1 MLQSTEVV
9 QFVLLSRSTGILLKT
24 RAAGFCQETTSVC
37 SSGQT
42 AWVLQWP
49 PFPESHSLSCR
60 ALHWVTWLL
69 LLEKMV
75 LDGLPNLQ
83 DTCASTME
91 DLEVDFDSG
100 LEEDELKQESAP
112 EDSTI
117 FVAFKGNIG
126 DRDFEQKL
134 DTILENVPGL
144 LHMESNKLKLQKIEP
159 WNSVRVTFN
168 IPREAAERLRILAQN
183 NNQQLRDLGILSVQ
197 IEGEGAINLALA
209 QNRGQDV
216 RINGPLAPGNA
227 VRMEPGFPM
236 QGGQGL
242 IRVSNAAPVM
252 MSQSGNVPSSMVTSG
267 ASAELQ
273 PRTPRP
279 SSQPGDAMDPLL
291 SGLNIQQQNH
301 PSGPLA
307 PQLHSMQTV
316 PVNRQMNSA
325 NFQQLQQ
332 QTQLQTRPPQPHQQ
346 PQQGIRPSF
355 TSPAQV
361 PVPPGWNQ
369 LPSGALQPPPTQGAL
384 STLTVNQGWKKAPL
398 PGQMQQQLQARP
410 SLATVQTPPHPP
422 PPYPFGSQQ
431 ASQAHSN
438 FPQMSNP
445 GQFTAPQI
453 KSLQGGPSRVPTPLQ
468 QPHLTNK
475 SPASSPS
482 SFQQGSP
489 ASSPTVNQPQQ
500 QMGPRPPQSSTLP
513 QGFQQPV
520 SSPSRNPMVQQGN
533 VPPNFMVMQQQNQGP
548 QGLHPGLGGMAKRL
562 PPGFPAGQAS
572 QSFLQGQVPSTA
584 PAPAGTS
591 GAPQLPGSQSV
602 QHTGAQGS
610 GPPQNQMQT
619 PHGPPN
625 MMQTNLMGLH
635 GNMNNQQAGASGV
648 PQVNIGSI
656 QGQPQQGPQSQLMG
670 MHQQIVS
677 SQGQVVNI
685 QAQGSLNPQ
694 NQMILSRTQLMPQ
707 GQMMVTPQNQNL
719 GPSPQ
724 RMTPPKQMI
733 PQQGQ
738 QMMSTH
744 NQMMGPQGQVLLQQ
758 NSMMEQMMT
767 TQMQGNKQP
776 FSTQNQSNV
785 MTGPAQLMRGP
796 TPNMQGN
803 MVQFSGQMMPQ
814 QGPGNGNPPQVMGIQ
829 GQVLRPTAP
838 GPHMSQQ
845 VGDTTTTAN
854 NDVNLTQ
861 MLPDVPVQQPNMVPS
876 HMQAMQGNSSASG
889 SHFSGHGL
897 PFNTGFSGT
906 PNGNQIS
913 CGQNPVFPVN
923 KDVTLTSPLLV
934 NLLQSD
940 ISAGHF
946 GVNNKQNNQNAN
958 KPKKKKPPRKKKNNQ
973 QLEQTTSSEP
983 RPAGLEESDQSSM
996 SGEQGMSLDNSGPK
1010 LSDFASRP
1018 PGYPSQPVEQRPL
1031 QQMPPQLMPH
1041 TQQPQQQLQ
1050 PPPQQAQAPPQ
1061 TPQQQQQMMMMLM
1074 MQQDPKSVRLPVPQ
1088 GVHAPRGPLNPDA
1101 QRMPLQQGGNMPVMV
1116 NLQGPGSV
1124 PPSPDKQRISLP
1136 GNPPLGNN
1144 ARKMVYPDN
1153 VQNPSSSPLG
1163 EVSAVSSL
1171 AEGGGAEGPPAAGAQ
1186 NSLTSHLVVS
1196 QNQLMMTGPKPGP
1209 SPLSAAPGASPQQ
1222 QSNSLPSALTHHFPN
1237 VATPSQTSRPK
1248 TPNRA
1253 SPRPYYPQTPN
1264 NRPPSTEPSE
1274 ISLSPERLNASIAG
1288 LFPPQINIPLPP
1300 RPNLNRGFDQQGLN
1314 PTTLKAIGQAP
1325 SNLTINNQS
1334 NFAAPQSHK
1343 LEGVVINSGKQTS
1356 TGGTKRASP
1365 SNSRRS
1371 SPGSSRKTTPSPG
1384 RQNSKAAKLSLTAQQ
1399 NPPLLQNMEL
1409 QRNMLASPSSLPTPV
1424 STSFQNSNL
1433 LSGQGPAVPAP
1444 AVTGIPEDNKESLSV
1459 PQDTEC
1465 PSAQGV
1471 QGNKDQPSIELKS
1484 IPAPEMKML
1493 VPEEQSKKDGQALD
1507 TAKLPVLEESKPT
1520 VSPAMR
1526 EAPTSLS
1533 QLLDNSGAP
1542 NVTIKP
1548 PGLTG
1553 LEMAPMVTSGEEL
1566 KKIAV
1571 IPPLQDPSSSK
1582 EPSSSLSLPQSN
1594 EPCSSAGHQELGET
1608 NSSVAQ
1614 SVPPVMQ
1621 RPISSSMSGS
1631 LPPNQITVFVT
1642 SNPITS
1648 SASTSAPLPS
1658 SLQPTLVSTV
1668 VTMPNVGSKV
1678 MVSEGQPAAQSGT
1691 RPQFITP
1698 VFINSSSIIQVMK
1711 GSQSSTIPAAPMTSS
1726 SSLMPQS
1733 VAVVGPLH
1741 LPQNIKF
1748 SSGPAPPSTSSGS
1761 SSSSVPTS
1769 RPLVLNPLAPPAQLP
1784 SPATTSSSVPSHLPA
1799 QPVKDFSPEE
1809 TSHSGGSSDQCSV
1822 TAAQSGPVVSPL
1834 LTSSPGSGNRR
1845 SPVSSSKGKGKV
1857 DKIGQLLLTKAC
1869 KKVTGS
1875 LEKGEEQYP
1884 LDGEAEGQGLET
1896 LVSNSLGTEQSPAEL
1911 DSKAVTPAAP
1921 SLTKQSTC
1929 GPGSSSS
1936 TATPAPASPAASA
1949 APAPEPPAPS
1959 TNGSSQP
1966 PEPTAAAG
1974 EDAAPQQEPLQS
1986 AASSQHLTQKK
1997 SSVAASESTVQR
2009 TELETNAPVVAG
2021 QSNETKESCE
2031 KSKTPNR
2038 RNSRTEDCATPQ
2050 ETVENG
2056 QRKRSSRPAS
2066 ASSTAKETSASAMQ
2080 SKRRKS
2086 K

>member
-1 MLQSTEVV
+1 MGL
-9 QFVLLSRSTGILLKT
+9 G
-24 RAAGFCQETTSVC
+24 
-37 SSGQT
+37 
-42 AWVLQWP
+42 
-49 PFPESHSLSCR
+49 
-60 ALHWVTWLL
+60 
-69 LLEKMV
+69 
-75 LDGLPNLQ
+75 DLPNFK
-83 DTCASTME
+83 DTYASLYFSAME

-100 LEEDELKQESAP
+100 LEEDELKQKAAP

-197 IEGEGAINLALA
+197 IEGEGAINLALG
-209 QNRGQDV
+209 QNRSQDV
-216 RINGPLAPGNA
+216 RINGPLGASNSM
-227 VRMEPGFPM
+227 RMETGFPM

-242 IRVSNAAPVM
+242 IRMSNAAAVM
-252 MSQSGNVPSSMVTSG
+252 MSQGGNVPSSMV
-267 ASAELQ
+267 ASSAGAELQ

-279 SSQPGDAMDPLL
+279 SSQPDAMDPLL

-301 PSGPLA
+301 PPGSLA
-307 PQLHSMQTV
+307 PQLHSMQSV

-332 QTQLQTRPPQPHQQ
+332 QTQLQTRPPQPHPQ

-369 LPSGALQPPPTQGAL
+369 LPSGALQPPSTQGAL
-384 STLTVNQGWKKAPL
+384 STLAVNQGWKKAPL
-398 PGQMQQQLQARP
+398 PGQMQQLQARP
-410 SLATVQTPPHPP
+410 SLATVQTPTHPP

-445 GQFTAPQI
+445 GQFTAPQM

-489 ASSPTVNQPQQ
+489 ASSPTVNQTQQ

-533 VPPNFMVMQQQNQGP
+533 VPPNFMVMQQQNQG
-548 QGLHPGLGGMAKRL
+548 QVLHPGLGGMPKRL
-562 PPGFPAGQAS
+562 PPGFTAGQAN
-572 QSFLQGQVPSTA
+572 QNFMQGQVSSTA
-584 PAPAGTS
+584 PGTPVNS
-591 GAPQLPGSQSV
+591 GAPQLQTNQNM
-602 QHTGAQGS
+602 QHAGGQGS
-610 GPPQNQMQT
+610 GPPQSQMQP
-619 PHGPPN
+619 PHGPPS

-635 GNMNNQQAGASGV
+635 GNMNNQQAGAGGV
-648 PQVNIGSI
+648 PQVNMGNI
-656 QGQPQQGPQSQLMG
+656 QGQPQQGPQSQLVG

-677 SQGQVVNI
+677 SQGQMVNI

-744 NQMMGPQGQVLLQQ
+744 NQMMGPQGQVMLQQ
-758 NSMMEQMMT
+758 NSIMEQMMT

-776 FSTQNQSNV
+776 FTTQNQSNV

-803 MVQFSGQMMPQ
+803 MVQFTGQMMAQ
-814 QGPGNGNPPQVMGIQ
+814 QGPVNGNPSQVMGIQ
-829 GQVLRPTAP
+829 GQVLRPAGP
-838 GPHMSQQ
+838 GPHLAQQ
-845 VGDTTTTAN
+845 LGDTATTTN
-854 NDVNLTQ
+854 NDVNMTP

-876 HMQAMQGNSSASG
+876 HMQAMQGNSNASG

-913 CGQNPVFPVN
+913 CGQNPGFPVN

-996 SGEQGMSLDNSGPK
+996 SGEQGMTLDNSGPK
-1010 LSDFASRP
+1010 LPDFASRP

-1031 QQMPPQLMPH
+1031 QQVPPQLMPH
-1041 TQQPQQQLQ
+1041 AQQPQQQPPPQ
-1050 PPPQQAQAPPQ
+1050 PPPQQAQAPAQ
-1061 TPQQQQQMMMMLM
+1061 TPQQQQMMMMLM
-1074 MQQDPKSVRLPVPQ
+1074 MQQDPKSVRLPIPQ
-1088 GVHAPRGPLNPDA
+1088 GVHLPRGPLNPDA
-1101 QRMPLQQGGNMPVMV
+1101 QRVPVQQSGNMPVMV

-1124 PPSPDKQRISLP
+1124 PPSPDKQRISLQ

-1144 ARKMVYPDN
+1144 TRKMVYQDN
-1153 VQNPSSSPLG
+1153 VQNPSSSPLR
-1163 EVSAVSSL
+1163 EVPSVSSL
-1171 AEGGGAEGPPAAGAQ
+1171 PEGGGAEGPPASGAQ
-1186 NSLTSHLVVS
+1186 NNLTSHLVVS
-1196 QNQLMMTGPKPGP
+1196 QNQLMMTGPKSGP
-1209 SPLSAAPGASPQQ
+1209 SPLSAAQGASPQQ
-1222 QSNSLPSALTHHFPN
+1222 QSNALPSTLTHHFPN

-1334 NFAAPQSHK
+1334 SFSAPQSHK
-1343 LEGVVINSGKQTS
+1343 LEGMVINSGKQTN

-1365 SNSRRS
+1365 SSSRRS

-1384 RQNSKAAKLSLTAQQ
+1384 RQNSKAAKLSLTTQQ
-1399 NPPLLQNMEL
+1399 NPPLLQNMDL
-1409 QRNMLASPSSLPTPV
+1409 QRNMMAGPSSLPTPV
-1424 STSFQNSNL
+1424 TTSFQNNNMLSN
-1433 LSGQGPAVPAP
+1433 QNPAVSVP
-1444 AVTGIPEDNKESLSV
+1444 AVTGIPEDHKESLNV
-1459 PQDTEC
+1459 QQDSEIQ
-1465 PSAQGV
+1465 SAQGV
-1471 QGNKDQPSIELKS
+1471 QCNKDQPNIELKGIS
-1484 IPAPEMKML
+1484 SPEMKIL
-1493 VPEEQSKKDGQALD
+1493 VPEDQSKKDGQALD
-1507 TAKLPVLEESKPT
+1507 TGKLPVFEESKPM

-1553 LEMAPMVTSGEEL
+1553 LEMAPIVSAGEEL
-1566 KKIAV
+1566 KKVAV
-1571 IPPLQDPSSSK
+1571 IPPLQESASSK
-1582 EPSSSLSLPQSN
+1582 EPSNSLSLPQINELCSN
-1594 EPCSSAGHQELGET
+1594 PGHQELVET
-1608 NSSVAQ
+1608 NSSIAQ
-1614 SVPPVMQ
+1614 SGPAAMQ
-1621 RPISSSMSGS
+1621 RPVSSSSISGS

-1648 SASTSAPLPS
+1648 SASTSASLPS
-1658 SLQPTLVSTV
+1658 HLQPALVSTV
-1668 VTMPNVGSKV
+1668 VTMPNVGNKV
-1678 MVSEGQPAAQSGT
+1678 VGSEGQSAPQSNT

-1711 GSQSSTIPAAPMTSS
+1711 GSQSSTIPAAPMTSN

-1748 SSGPAPPSTSSGS
+1748 SSGPTPPSTSSGS
-1761 SSSSVPTS
+1761 PVSSIPTS
-1769 RPLVLNPLAPPAQLP
+1769 RPLVLNPLTPPVQQP
-1784 SPATTSSSVPSHLPA
+1784 SPATTSSNASSHLPA
-1799 QPVKDFSPEE
+1799 QQVKEFSPEE
-1809 TSHSGGSSDQCSV
+1809 TSQSGGMSDQCSI
-1822 TAAQSGPVVSPL
+1822 TATQSGPVVSPL

-1875 LEKGEEQYP
+1875 LEKGEEQCA
-1884 LDGEAEGQGLET
+1884 LDGEAESQGLET
-1896 LVSNSLGTEQSPAEL
+1896 SAPNSSGTEQSPAEL
-1911 DSKAVTPAAP
+1911 DNKTVPPPAP
-1921 SLTKQSTC
+1921 SLIKQSTS
-1929 GPGSSSS
+1929 GPGSLNVS
-1936 TATPAPASPAASA
+1936 TVAAAPASTSPGISTSTPPAGALSAVAPPAAA
-1949 APAPEPPAPS
+1949 DPVPAVPS
-1959 TNGSSQP
+1959 TNGSTHGALPAEQSG
-1966 PEPTAAAG
+1966 AG
-1974 EDAAPQQEPLQS
+1974 AVEEKAGAQQELP
-1986 AASSQHLTQKK
+1986 
-1997 SSVAASESTVQR
+1997 QR
-2009 TELETNAPVVAG
+2009 TELETNAPVAAG
-2021 QSNETKESCE
+2021 QSNETKENCE

-2038 RNSRTEDCATPQ
+2038 RNSRTEDSAASQ

>member
-1 MLQSTEVV
+1 
-9 QFVLLSRSTGILLKT
+9 
-24 RAAGFCQETTSVC
+24 
-37 SSGQT
+37 
-42 AWVLQWP
+42 
-49 PFPESHSLSCR
+49 
-60 ALHWVTWLL
+60 
-69 LLEKMV
+69 MV
-75 LDGLPNLQ
+75 LDDLPNLK
-83 DTCASTME
+83 DTYAPLYSSAME

-100 LEEDELKQESAP
+100 LEEDELKQKAAP

-134 DTILENVPGL
+134 EIILENVPGL
-144 LHMESNKLKLQKIEP
+144 LHMESNQLKLQKIEP

-209 QNRGQDV
+209 QNRSQDV
-216 RINGPLAPGNA
+216 RINGPLGASNSM
-227 VRMEPGFPM
+227 RMETGFPM

-242 IRVSNAAPVM
+242 IRMSNAAAVM
-252 MSQSGNVPSSMVTSG
+252 MSQSGSVPSSMVASG
-267 ASAELQ
+267 ASTELQ

-279 SSQPGDAMDPLL
+279 SSQPDAMDPLL

-301 PSGPLA
+301 PSGSLA
-307 PQLHSMQTV
+307 PQLHSMQSV

-369 LPSGALQPPPTQGAL
+369 LPSGAIQPPPTQGAL
-384 STLTVNQGWKKAPL
+384 GTLTVNQGWKKAPL

-410 SLATVQTPPHPP
+410 PLATVQTPTHPP

-445 GQFTAPQI
+445 GQFTAPQM

-468 QPHLTNK
+468 QPHLTSK

-489 ASSPTVNQPQQ
+489 ASSPTVNQTQQ

-548 QGLHPGLGGMAKRL
+548 QGLHPGLGG
-562 PPGFPAGQAS
+562 G
-572 QSFLQGQVPSTA
+572 
-584 PAPAGTS
+584 
-591 GAPQLPGSQSV
+591 
-602 QHTGAQGS
+602 QGS
-610 GPPQNQMQT
+610 GPPQNQMQA

-648 PQVNIGSI
+648 PQVNMGNI

-677 SQGQVVNI
+677 SQGQMVNI

-744 NQMMGPQGQVLLQQ
+744 SQMMGPQGQVLLQQ

-803 MVQFSGQMMPQ
+803 MVQFTGQMMAQ
-814 QGPGNGNPPQVMGIQ
+814 QGPVNGNPSQVMGIQ
-829 GQVLRPTAP
+829 GQVLRPTGP
-838 GPHMSQQ
+838 GPHISQQ
-845 VGDTTTTAN
+845 LGDTTTTTS

-861 MLPDVPVQQPNMVPS
+861 MLPDVSVQQPNMVPS
-876 HMQAMQGNSSASG
+876 HMQAMQGNNNASG

-897 PFNTGFSGT
+897 PFSTGFSGT

-973 QLEQTTSSEP
+973 QLEQTASSEP

-996 SGEQGMSLDNSGPK
+996 SGEQGVNLDNSGPK

-1018 PGYPSQPVEQRPL
+1018 PGYPSQAVEQRPL

-1041 TQQPQQQLQ
+1041 TQQPQQQPQQPQ

-1088 GVHAPRGPLNPDA
+1088 GVHPPRGPLNPDA
-1101 QRMPLQQGGNMPVMV
+1101 QRMPLQQSGNIPVMV

-1144 ARKMVYPDN
+1144 ARKMVYQDN

-1163 EVSAVSSL
+1163 EVSSVSSL
-1171 AEGGGAEGPPAAGAQ
+1171 PEGGGAEGPPASGAQ
-1186 NSLTSHLVVS
+1186 NNLTSHLVVS

-1209 SPLSAAPGASPQQ
+1209 SPLSTAQGASPQQ
-1222 QSNSLPSALTHHFPN
+1222 QSNSLPSTLTHHFPN

-1300 RPNLNRGFDQQGLN
+1300 RPNINRGFDQQGLN

-1334 NFAAPQSHK
+1334 SFAAPQSHK
-1343 LEGVVINSGKQTS
+1343 LEGVVVNSAKQTN

-1399 NPPLLQNMEL
+1399 NPSLLQNMEL
-1409 QRNMLASPSSLPTPV
+1409 QRNMMAGPSSLSTPV
-1424 STSFQNSNL
+1424 TTSFQNNMLSN
-1433 LSGQGPAVPAP
+1433 QNPAISAP
-1444 AVTGIPEDNKESLSV
+1444 AMTGIPEDNKESLSM
-1459 PQDTEC
+1459 PQDNEC
-1465 PSAQGV
+1465 QSVQGV
-1471 QGNKDQPSIELKS
+1471 QGNKDQPGIELKG

-1493 VPEEQSKKDGQALD
+1493 VPEEQSKKDGQASE
-1507 TAKLPVLEESKPT
+1507 TSKLPVLEESKSM

-1548 PGLTG
+1548 PGL
-1553 LEMAPMVTSGEEL
+1553 EMAPIVTTGEEL
-1566 KKIAV
+1566 KKVAV
-1571 IPPLQDPSSSK
+1571 IPPMQDSSSSK
-1582 EPSSSLSLPQSN
+1582 EPSNSLSLPQNN
-1594 EPCSSAGHQELGET
+1594 EPCSNPGHQELGEI
-1608 NSSVAQ
+1608 NSNAAQ

-1621 RPISSSMSGS
+1621 RPVSSSSISGP

-1648 SASTSAPLPS
+1648 SANTSTPLPS
-1658 SLQPTLVSTV
+1658 HLQPTLVSTV
-1668 VTMPNVGSKV
+1668 VTMPNVGNKV
-1678 MVSEGQPAAQSGT
+1678 MVSEGQSAAQSNA

-1698 VFINSSSIIQVMK
+1698 VFINSSSLIQVMK
-1711 GSQSSTIPAAPMTSS
+1711 GSQSSTIPAAPMTSN

-1741 LPQNIKF
+1741 IPQNIKF
-1748 SSGPAPPSTSSGS
+1748 SSGPAPPSTSSS
-1761 SSSSVPTS
+1761 SPVSSIPTS
-1769 RPLVLNPLAPPAQLP
+1769 RPLVLNPLASPIQLP
-1784 SPATTSSSVPSHLPA
+1784 SPAATSSSAPLHLPA
-1799 QPVKDFSPEE
+1799 QQVKDFSPEE
-1809 TSHSGGSSDQCSV
+1809 TSQSGGSGDQCSV
-1822 TAAQSGPVVSPL
+1822 TAAQPGPVVSPL

-1875 LEKGEEQYP
+1875 LEKGEEQYAM
-1884 LDGEAEGQGLET
+1884 DGEVEGQGLET
-1896 LVSNSLGTEQSPAEL
+1896 LVPNSLGTEQSPAEL
-1911 DSKAVTPAAP
+1911 DNKTVTPPAP
-1921 SLTKQSTC
+1921 SVTKQSTS
-1929 GPGSSSS
+1929 GPGSSSVS
-1936 TATPAPASPAASA
+1936 TMTAAPASASPSVAAST
-1949 APAPEPPAPS
+1949 PPASMLSAGTPPAMPDLAPMAPS
-1959 TNGSSQP
+1959 SNGSNHGGLPAEQTGGGVL
-1966 PEPTAAAG
+1966 EEKAG
-1974 EDAAPQQEPLQS
+1974 AHQEVLQS

-1997 SSVAASESTVQR
+1997 SSVATSESTVQR

-2021 QSNETKESCE
+2021 QSNEAKENCE
-2031 KSKTPNR
+2031 KSKTSNR
-2038 RNSRTEDCATPQ
+2038 RNSRTEDSAASQ

>member
-1 MLQSTEVV
+1 MNSLVLRWP
-9 QFVLLSRSTGILLKT
+9 QFSK
-24 RAAGFCQETTSVC
+24 
-37 SSGQT
+37 
-42 AWVLQWP
+42 
-49 PFPESHSLSCR
+49 SHSLSHRPWHC
-60 ALHWVTWLL
+60 VTRIILTSDRL
-69 LLEKMV
+69 PLLETMV
-75 LDGLPNLQ
+75 LDDLSNLK
-83 DTCASTME
+83 DTYASAYSSAME
-91 DLEVDFDSG
+91 DSEVDFDSG
-100 LEEDELKQESAP
+100 LEEDELKQEAAP

-134 DTILENVPGL
+134 DIILENVPGL

-209 QNRGQDV
+209 QNRSQDV
-216 RINGPLAPGNA
+216 RINGPLGASSA
-227 VRMEPGFPM
+227 VRMETGFPM
-236 QGGQGL
+236 QGGQGM
-242 IRVSNAAPVM
+242 P
-252 MSQSGNVPSSMVTSG
+252 
-267 ASAELQ
+267 
-273 PRTPRP
+273 
-279 SSQPGDAMDPLL
+279 
-291 SGLNIQQQNH
+291 
-301 PSGPLA
+301 
-307 PQLHSMQTV
+307 
-316 PVNRQMNSA
+316 
-325 NFQQLQQ
+325 
-332 QTQLQTRPPQPHQQ
+332 
-346 PQQGIRPSF
+346 
-355 TSPAQV
+355 
-361 PVPPGWNQ
+361 
-369 LPSGALQPPPTQGAL
+369 
-384 STLTVNQGWKKAPL
+384 
-398 PGQMQQQLQARP
+398 
-410 SLATVQTPPHPP
+410 
-422 PPYPFGSQQ
+422 
-431 ASQAHSN
+431 
-438 FPQMSNP
+438 
-445 GQFTAPQI
+445 
-453 KSLQGGPSRVPTPLQ
+453 
-468 QPHLTNK
+468 
-475 SPASSPS
+475 
-482 SFQQGSP
+482 
-489 ASSPTVNQPQQ
+489 
-500 QMGPRPPQSSTLP
+500 
-513 QGFQQPV
+513 
-520 SSPSRNPMVQQGN
+520 
-533 VPPNFMVMQQQNQGP
+533 
-548 QGLHPGLGGMAKRL
+548 KRL
-562 PPGFPAGQAS
+562 PPGFPAGQTN
-572 QSFLQGQVPSTA
+572 QNFMQGQVPSTA
-584 PAPAGTS
+584 PGTAGNS
-591 GAPQLPGSQSV
+591 GAPQLQTSQNV
-602 QHTGAQGS
+602 QHTGGQGS
-610 GPPQNQMQT
+610 GPPQNQMQA

-635 GNMNNQQAGASGV
+635 GNLNNQQAGASGV
-648 PQVNIGSI
+648 PQVNMGNM

-677 SQGQVVNI
+677 SQGQMVNI

-803 MVQFSGQMMPQ
+803 MVQFTGQMMAQ
-814 QGPGNGNPPQVMGIQ
+814 QGPVNGNPSQVMGMQ
-829 GQVLRPTAP
+829 GQVLRPTGP
-838 GPHMSQQ
+838 GPHISQQ
-845 VGDTTTTAN
+845 LGDTTTTAN

-876 HMQAMQGNSSASG
+876 HMQAMQGNNNASG

-973 QLEQTTSSEP
+973 QLEQTTSSEA

-996 SGEQGMSLDNSGPK
+996 SGEQGMNLDNSGPK

-1041 TQQPQQQLQ
+1041 AQQPQPQQQQQQPPQ

-1061 TPQQQQQMMMMLM
+1061 TPQQQQQQQMMMMLM

-1088 GVHAPRGPLNPDA
+1088 GVHPPRGPLNPDA
-1101 QRMPLQQGGNMPVMV
+1101 QRMPMQQSGNMSVMV

-1163 EVSAVSSL
+1163 DVSSVSSL
-1171 AEGGGAEGPPAAGAQ
+1171 PEGGGAEGPPASGAQ
-1186 NSLTSHLVVS
+1186 NNLTSHLVVS

-1209 SPLSAAPGASPQQ
+1209 SPLPTAQGASPQQ
-1222 QSNSLPSALTHHFPN
+1222 QSNSLPSTLTHHFPN

-1325 SNLTINNQS
+1325 SNLTINSQS
-1334 NFAAPQSHK
+1334 SFAAPQSHK
-1343 LEGVVINSGKQTS
+1343 LEGMVINSGKQTN

-1384 RQNSKAAKLSLTAQQ
+1384 RQNSKAAKLSLTTQQ
-1399 NPPLLQNMEL
+1399 NPSLLQNMEL
-1409 QRNMLASPSSLPTPV
+1409 QRNMMAGPSSLPTPV
-1424 STSFQNSNL
+1424 TTSFQNNNMLSN
-1433 LSGQGPAVPAP
+1433 QNPAISVP
-1444 AVTGIPEDNKESLSV
+1444 AVTGIPEDNKESLSL
-1459 PQDTEC
+1459 PQDNEC

-1471 QGNKDQPSIELKS
+1471 QANKDQPSIDLKG
-1484 IPAPEMKML
+1484 IPTAPEMKML
-1493 VPEEQSKKDGQALD
+1493 VPEEQSKKDGPPVD
-1507 TAKLPVLEESKPT
+1507 TSKLPVLEESKT
-1520 VSPAMR
+1520 MVSPAMR

-1553 LEMAPMVTSGEEL
+1553 LEMAPIVTTGEEL

-1571 IPPLQDPSSSK
+1571 IPPLQDSSSSK
-1582 EPSSSLSLPQSN
+1582 EPSNSLSLPQNN
-1594 EPCSSAGHQELGET
+1594 EPCSNPGHQEPGEI

-1621 RPISSSMSGS
+1621 RPVSSSSISGP

-1648 SASTSAPLPS
+1648 SANTSAPLPS
-1658 SLQPTLVSTV
+1658 HLQPALVSTV
-1668 VTMPNVGSKV
+1668 VTMPNVGNKV
-1678 MVSEGQPAAQSGT
+1678 MVSEGQSAAQSSA

-1711 GSQSSTIPAAPMTSS
+1711 GSQPSTIPAAPMTSN

-1741 LPQNIKF
+1741 IPQNIKF

-1761 SSSSVPTS
+1761 PVSSIPTS
-1769 RPLVLNPLAPPAQLP
+1769 RPLVLNPLAPPVQLP
-1784 SPATTSSSVPSHLPA
+1784 SPATTSSSVPSHVPA
-1799 QPVKDFSPEE
+1799 QQVKDFSPEE
-1809 TSHSGGSSDQCSV
+1809 TSQSAGTSDQGSV
-1822 TAAQSGPVVSPL
+1822 TATQSGPVVSPL

-1875 LEKGEEQYP
+1875 LEKGEEQYA
-1884 LDGEAEGQGLET
+1884 LDGEAEGQGVET
-1896 LVSNSLGTEQSPAEL
+1896 SVPNSLGTEQSPAEL
-1911 DSKAVTPAAP
+1911 ENKTVTPPAP
-1921 SLTKQSTC
+1921 SLTKQSTS
-1929 GPGSSSS
+1929 GPGSSSVS
-1936 TATPAPASPAASA
+1936 AAAVAPASVSPGVTAGTPPASTVPAA
-1949 APAPEPPAPS
+1949 APAPAAPEPAPAAPS
-1959 TNGSSQP
+1959 TNGSSLGGLP
-1966 PEPTAAAG
+1966 AEPSGVGVAEEKAG
-1974 EDAAPQQEPLQS
+1974 AHQELLQS

-1997 SSVAASESTVQR
+1997 SSVATSESTVQR

-2021 QSNETKESCE
+2021 QSNETKENCE

-2038 RNSRTEDCATPQ
+2038 RNSRTEDSAASQ

-2066 ASSTAKETSASAMQ
+2066 ASSTAKGLC
-2080 SKRRKS
+2080 RRIS
-2086 K
+2086 VCVVTISFLS

>member
-1 MLQSTEVV
+1 
-9 QFVLLSRSTGILLKT
+9 
-24 RAAGFCQETTSVC
+24 
-37 SSGQT
+37 
-42 AWVLQWP
+42 
-49 PFPESHSLSCR
+49 
-60 ALHWVTWLL
+60 
-69 LLEKMV
+69 MV
-75 LDGLPNLQ
+75 LDDLPNLK
-83 DTCASTME
+83 DTYASLYSSAME

-100 LEEDELKQESAP
+100 LEEDELKEDAAS

-134 DTILENVPGL
+134 DVILENVPGL

-209 QNRGQDV
+209 QNRSQDV
-216 RINGPLAPGNA
+216 RINGPLGAGSA
-227 VRMEPGFPM
+227 VRVETAFPM

-242 IRVSNAAPVM
+242 IRMSNAAAVM
-252 MSQSGNVPSSMVTSG
+252 MSQGGSVPSSMVA
-267 ASAELQ
+267 ASAGAELQ
-273 PRTPRP
+273 TRAPRP
-279 SSQPGDAMDPLL
+279 SSQPDAMDPLL
-291 SGLNIQQQNH
+291 SGLNIQQQSH
-301 PSGPLA
+301 PSGSLA
-307 PQLHSMQTV
+307 PQLHSMQSV
-316 PVNRQMNSA
+316 PLNRQMNSA

-384 STLTVNQGWKKAPL
+384 GTLTVNQGWKKAPL

-410 SLATVQTPPHPP
+410 SLATVQTPTHPP

-445 GQFTAPQI
+445 GQFTAPQM

-533 VPPNFMVMQQQNQGP
+533 VPPNFMVMQQQNQGA
-548 QGLHPGLGGMAKRL
+548 QGLHPGLGGMPKRL
-562 PPGFPAGQAS
+562 PPGFPAGQPG

-584 PAPAGTS
+584 PGTPVNS
-591 GAPQLPGSQSV
+591 VAPQLQTSQNV
-602 QHTGAQGS
+602 PHTGGQGS
-610 GPPQNQMQT
+610 GPPQNQLQAA
-619 PHGPPN
+619 HGPPN

-635 GNMNNQQAGASGV
+635 GNMNNQQAGAGGV
-648 PQVNIGSI
+648 SQVNMGNI

-677 SQGQVVNI
+677 SQGQMVNI

-803 MVQFSGQMMPQ
+803 MVQFTGQMMAQ
-814 QGPGNGNPPQVMGIQ
+814 QGPVNGNPSQVMGIQ
-829 GQVLRPTAP
+829 GQVLRPTGP
-838 GPHMSQQ
+838 GPHISQQ
-845 VGDTTTTAN
+845 LGDTTTTTN
-854 NDVNLTQ
+854 NDVNLAQ

-876 HMQAMQGNSSASG
+876 HMQAMQGNNNASG

-996 SGEQGMSLDNSGPK
+996 SGEQGMNLDNSGPK
-1010 LSDFASRP
+1010 LPDFASRP

-1031 QQMPPQLMPH
+1031 QQMPPQLLPH
-1041 TQQPQQQLQ
+1041 TQQPQQPQ
-1050 PPPQQAQAPPQ
+1050 PQQGQAPPQ

-1088 GVHAPRGPLNPDA
+1088 GVHPPRGPVNTDA
-1101 QRMPLQQGGNMPVMV
+1101 QRMPMQQSGSMPVMV

-1144 ARKMVYPDN
+1144 ARKMVYQDN
-1153 VQNPSSSPLG
+1153 VQNPSNSPLG
-1163 EVSAVSSL
+1163 EVSSVSSL
-1171 AEGGGAEGPPAAGAQ
+1171 PEGGGAEGPPASGAQ
-1186 NSLTSHLVVS
+1186 NNLTSHLVVS

-1209 SPLSAAPGASPQQ
+1209 SSLSAAQGASPQQ
-1222 QSNSLPSALTHHFPN
+1222 QSSSLPTALTHHFPN
-1237 VATPSQTSRPK
+1237 VAAPSQTSRPK

-1334 NFAAPQSHK
+1334 SFAAPQSHK
-1343 LEGVVINSGKQTS
+1343 LEGVVINSGKQTNS
-1356 TGGTKRASP
+1356 GGTKRASP

-1384 RQNSKAAKLSLTAQQ
+1384 RQNSKAAKLSLTPQQ
-1399 NPPLLQNMEL
+1399 NPSLLQNMEL
-1409 QRNMLASPSSLPTPV
+1409 QRNMMAGPSSLPTPV
-1424 STSFQNSNL
+1424 TTSFQNNNMLSN
-1433 LSGQGPAVPAP
+1433 QNPAVSVP
-1444 AVTGIPEDNKESLSV
+1444 AVTGVPEDNKESLSV
-1459 PQDTEC
+1459 PQDNEC
-1465 PSAQGV
+1465 PSTQGV
-1471 QGNKDQPSIELKS
+1471 QGNKDQPSIELKAV
-1484 IPAPEMKML
+1484 PAPEMKML
-1493 VPEEQSKKDGQALD
+1493 VPEEQSKKDGQTVD
-1507 TAKLPVLEESKPT
+1507 TSKLPVLEESKT
-1520 VSPAMR
+1520 MVSPAMR

-1553 LEMAPMVTSGEEL
+1553 LEMAPIVTTGEEL

-1571 IPPLQDPSSSK
+1571 IPPLQEASSSK
-1582 EPSSSLSLPQSN
+1582 EASSSLSLPQNNEASSN
-1594 EPCSSAGHQELGET
+1594 SGHQELGEI
-1608 NSSVAQ
+1608 NSNVAQ

-1621 RPISSSMSGS
+1621 RPVSSSSISGP

-1648 SASTSAPLPS
+1648 SANTSAPLPS
-1658 SLQPTLVSTV
+1658 HLQPALVSTV
-1668 VTMPNVGSKV
+1668 VTMPNVGNKV
-1678 MVSEGQPAAQSGT
+1678 MVSEGQSAVQSNA

-1711 GSQSSTIPAAPMTSS
+1711 GSQSSTIPTAPMTSS

-1741 LPQNIKF
+1741 IPQNIKF
-1748 SSGPAPPSTSSGS
+1748 SSGPAAPSTSSS
-1761 SSSSVPTS
+1761 SPAPSVPAS
-1769 RPLVLNPLAPPAQLP
+1769 RPLVLNPLAPPVQLP
-1784 SPATTSSSVPSHLPA
+1784 SPTTTSANVPAHLPA
-1799 QPVKDFSPEE
+1799 QQVKDFSPEE
-1809 TSHSGGSSDQCSV
+1809 APQAGGPSEPCSA
-1822 TAAQSGPVVSPL
+1822 TAAQPGPAVPPL
-1834 LTSSPGSGNRR
+1834 LTSSPGPGNRR

-1875 LEKGEEQYP
+1875 LEKGEEQCA
-1884 LDGEAEGQGLET
+1884 LDGETEGQGLET
-1896 LVSNSLGTEQSPAEL
+1896 SVPSSLGAEQSPAEL
-1911 DSKAVTPAAP
+1911 DNKTVTPPSP
-1921 SLTKQSTC
+1921 SLTKQSTS
-1929 GPGSSSS
+1929 GPGNASVGVSPAAAAPAASPGVS
-1936 TATPAPASPAASA
+1936 TSTPPPPPAPTPAPAPSAPAIPAPTAPDPAPAAPSA
-1949 APAPEPPAPS
+1949 
-1959 TNGSSQP
+1959 NGSDHGGVPAEQTSAG
-1966 PEPTAAAG
+1966 TAEEKAG
-1974 EDAAPQQEPLQS
+1974 VHQELLQS
-1986 AASSQHLTQKK
+1986 AASSQQFAQKK
-1997 SSVAASESTVQR
+1997 SSVATPESTVQR

-2021 QSNETKESCE
+2021 QSNETKENCE

-2038 RNSRTEDCATPQ
+2038 RNSRTEDSAASQ

-2066 ASSTAKETSASAMQ
+2066 ASGTAKGKTRA
-2080 SKRRKS
+2080 RRVLERAGGTGPPRAVALTLLHS
-2086 K
+2086 SCALGAARSSSNALDTGRCGSVY

>member
-1 MLQSTEVV
+1 
-9 QFVLLSRSTGILLKT
+9 
-24 RAAGFCQETTSVC
+24 
-37 SSGQT
+37 
-42 AWVLQWP
+42 
-49 PFPESHSLSCR
+49 
-60 ALHWVTWLL
+60 
-69 LLEKMV
+69 MV
-75 LDGLPNLQ
+75 LDGLPNLK
-83 DTCASTME
+83 DTYASLYSSAME

-100 LEEDELKQESAP
+100 LEEDELKQEAAP

-134 DTILENVPGL
+134 DIILENVPGL

-209 QNRGQDV
+209 QNRSQDV
-216 RINGPLAPGNA
+216 RINGPLGASNS
-227 VRMEPGFPM
+227 VRMEAGFPM

-242 IRVSNAAPVM
+242 IRMSNAAAVM
-252 MSQSGNVPSSMVTSG
+252 MSQGGNVPSSMVASG

-279 SSQPGDAMDPLL
+279 SSQPGMP
-291 SGLNIQQQNH
+291 
-301 PSGPLA
+301 
-307 PQLHSMQTV
+307 
-316 PVNRQMNSA
+316 
-325 NFQQLQQ
+325 
-332 QTQLQTRPPQPHQQ
+332 
-346 PQQGIRPSF
+346 
-355 TSPAQV
+355 
-361 PVPPGWNQ
+361 
-369 LPSGALQPPPTQGAL
+369 
-384 STLTVNQGWKKAPL
+384 
-398 PGQMQQQLQARP
+398 
-410 SLATVQTPPHPP
+410 
-422 PPYPFGSQQ
+422 
-431 ASQAHSN
+431 
-438 FPQMSNP
+438 
-445 GQFTAPQI
+445 
-453 KSLQGGPSRVPTPLQ
+453 
-468 QPHLTNK
+468 
-475 SPASSPS
+475 
-482 SFQQGSP
+482 
-489 ASSPTVNQPQQ
+489 
-500 QMGPRPPQSSTLP
+500 
-513 QGFQQPV
+513 
-520 SSPSRNPMVQQGN
+520 
-533 VPPNFMVMQQQNQGP
+533 
-548 QGLHPGLGGMAKRL
+548 KRL
-562 PPGFPAGQAS
+562 PPGFPAGQAN
-572 QSFLQGQVPSTA
+572 QNFLQGQVPSTA
-584 PAPAGTS
+584 PAPAVNS
-591 GAPQLPGSQSV
+591 GAPQLQTSQNV

-610 GPPQNQMQT
+610 GPPQNQMQA

-648 PQVNIGSI
+648 PQVNMGNI

-677 SQGQVVNI
+677 SQGQMVNI
-685 QAQGSLNPQ
+685 QAQGSMNPQ

-707 GQMMVTPQNQNL
+707 GQMMVAPQNQNL

-776 FSTQNQSNV
+776 FSTQSQSNV

-803 MVQFSGQMMPQ
+803 MVQFTGQMMAQ
-814 QGPGNGNPPQVMGIQ
+814 QGPVNGNPSQVMGIQ
-829 GQVLRPTAP
+829 GQVLRPTGP
-838 GPHMSQQ
+838 GPHISQQ
-845 VGDTTTTAN
+845 LGDTATTTN

-876 HMQAMQGNSSASG
+876 HMQAMQGNNNTSG

-983 RPAGLEESDQSSM
+983 RPAGLEESDQSSL
-996 SGEQGMSLDNSGPK
+996 SGDQGMSLDNSGPK
-1010 LSDFASRP
+1010 LPDFASRP

-1041 TQQPQQQLQ
+1041 AQQPQPQPQQQPQ
-1050 PPPQQAQAPPQ
+1050 PPSQQAQAAPQ

-1088 GVHAPRGPLNPDA
+1088 GVHPPRGPLNPDA
-1101 QRMPLQQGGNMPVMV
+1101 QRMPMQQGGNMPVMV

-1144 ARKMVYPDN
+1144 ARKVVYQEN

-1163 EVSAVSSL
+1163 EVSSVSSL
-1171 AEGGGAEGPPAAGAQ
+1171 PEGAGAEGPPASAAQ
-1186 NSLTSHLVVS
+1186 NNLTSHLVVS
-1196 QNQLMMTGPKPGP
+1196 QNQLMMTGPKTGP
-1209 SPLSAAPGASPQQ
+1209 SPLSAAQGTSPQQ
-1222 QSNSLPSALTHHFPN
+1222 QSNSLSSALTHHFPN
-1237 VATPSQTSRPK
+1237 VATPSQTARPK

-1334 NFAAPQSHK
+1334 SFASPQSHK
-1343 LEGVVINSGKQTS
+1343 LESVVMNSGKQTN

-1384 RQNSKAAKLSLTAQQ
+1384 RQNSKAAKLSLTTPQ
-1399 NPPLLQNMEL
+1399 NPSLLQNMEL
-1409 QRNMLASPSSLPTPV
+1409 QRNMMAGPSSLPTPV
-1424 STSFQNSNL
+1424 TSSFQNNML
-1433 LSGQGPAVPAP
+1433 NNPNPAVSVPP
-1444 AVTGIPEDNKESLSV
+1444 VVGIPEDNKESLSV
-1459 PQDTEC
+1459 PQDNEC
-1465 PSAQGV
+1465 QSAQGV
-1471 QGNKDQPSIELKS
+1471 QGNKDQPSIELKG
-1484 IPAPEMKML
+1484 IPTPEMKMV
-1493 VPEEQSKKDGQALD
+1493 VPEEQPKKDGQALD
-1507 TAKLPVLEESKPT
+1507 SSKLPVMEESKPM

-1553 LEMAPMVTSGEEL
+1553 LEMAPIVTTSEEL

-1571 IPPLQDPSSSK
+1571 IPPLQDSSSSK
-1582 EPSSSLSLPQSN
+1582 ESSNSLSLPQSN
-1594 EPCSSAGHQELGET
+1594 EPCSTPGHQELGEI

-1621 RPISSSMSGS
+1621 RPVSSSSISGP

-1648 SASTSAPLPS
+1648 AANTSAPLPS
-1658 SLQPTLVSTV
+1658 HLQPALVSTV
-1668 VTMPNVGSKV
+1668 VTMPNVGNKV
-1678 MVSEGQPAAQSGT
+1678 MVSEGQSAVQSNA

-1711 GSQSSTIPAAPMTSS
+1711 GSQSSTIPAAPMTSN

-1741 LPQNIKF
+1741 IPQNIKF
-1748 SSGPAPPSTSSGS
+1748 SSTPAPPSTSSTS
-1761 SSSSVPTS
+1761 PVSTIPTS
-1769 RPLVLNPLAPPAQLP
+1769 RPLVLNPLAPPGQLP
-1784 SPATTSSSVPSHLPA
+1784 SPATTSSSAPSNLPA
-1799 QPVKDFSPEE
+1799 QQGKDFSPEE
-1809 TSHSGGSSDQCSV
+1809 TSSQSGGSSDQCSV
-1822 TAAQSGPVVSPL
+1822 TATQSGPVVSPL

-1875 LEKGEEQYP
+1875 LEKGEEQYA

-1896 LVSNSLGTEQSPAEL
+1896 LVPNSLGTEQSPAEL
-1911 DSKAVTPAAP
+1911 DNKTVTLPAPSLLKQSTSGPGCSGASTTAAAPASTPPSTSTSTPPTSVPPVVTTPAAP
-1921 SLTKQSTC
+1921 DL
-1929 GPGSSSS
+1929 
-1936 TATPAPASPAASA
+1936 SPA
-1949 APAPEPPAPS
+1949 APS
-1959 TNGSSQP
+1959 TNGSNH
-1966 PEPTAAAG
+1966 G
-1974 EDAAPQQEPLQS
+1974 AAPAEQTGAAVVEEKAGAHQELLQN
-1986 AASSQHLTQKK
+1986 AASSQPLTQKK
-1997 SSVAASESTVQR
+1997 SSVPPSESTVQR

-2021 QSNETKESCE
+2021 QSNETKENCE
-2031 KSKTPNR
+2031 KSKTPSR
-2038 RNSRTEDCATPQ
+2038 RNSRTEDSAAPQ

>member
-1 MLQSTEVV
+1 MFL
-9 QFVLLSRSTGILLKT
+9 
-24 RAAGFCQETTSVC
+24 TSD
-37 SSGQT
+37 
-42 AWVLQWP
+42 
-49 PFPESHSLSCR
+49 
-60 ALHWVTWLL
+60 WLA
-69 LLEKMV
+69 LLETMV
-75 LDGLPNLQ
+75 LEDLPNLK
-83 DTCASTME
+83 DTCAYLYSSTME

-100 LEEDELKQESAP
+100 LEEDELKQETAP

-117 FVAFKGNIG
+117 FVAFKGNID

-134 DTILENVPGL
+134 SIILENVPGL
-144 LHMESNKLKLQKIEP
+144 LHMESSKLKLQKIEP

-209 QNRGQDV
+209 QNRSQDV
-216 RINGPLAPGNA
+216 RINGPLGANSS
-227 VRMEPGFPM
+227 VRMETGFPM

-242 IRVSNAAPVM
+242 IRMSNAAAVM
-252 MSQSGNVPSSMVTSG
+252 MSQSGNVQSSMVASG
-267 ASAELQ
+267 ASTELQ

-279 SSQPGDAMDPLL
+279 SSQPDAMDPLL

-301 PSGPLA
+301 PSGSLA
-307 PQLHSMQTV
+307 PQLHSMQSV

-332 QTQLQTRPPQPHQQ
+332 QPQLQTRPPQPHQQ

-384 STLTVNQGWKKAPL
+384 GTLTVNQGWKKAPL

-410 SLATVQTPPHPP
+410 SLATVQTPTHPP

-438 FPQMSNP
+438 FPQMSSS
-445 GQFTAPQI
+445 GQFTAPQM
-453 KSLQGGPSRVPTPLQ
+453 KTLQGGPSRVPTPLQ
-468 QPHLTNK
+468 QPHLTSK

-489 ASSPTVNQPQQ
+489 ASSPTVNQTQQ

-548 QGLHPGLGGMAKRL
+548 QGLHPGLGGMPKRL
-562 PPGFPAGQAS
+562 PPGFSAGQANQNFM
-572 QSFLQGQVPSTA
+572 QSQVPSTA
-584 PAPAGTS
+584 PGTPVNS
-591 GAPQLPGSQSV
+591 GASQLQASQNV
-602 QHTGAQGS
+602 QHAGGQGS
-610 GPPQNQMQT
+610 GPPQNQMQA

-635 GNMNNQQAGASGV
+635 GNMNNQQTGASGV
-648 PQVNIGSI
+648 PQVNMGNM

-677 SQGQVVNI
+677 SQGQMVNI

-803 MVQFSGQMMPQ
+803 MVQFSGQMMAQ
-814 QGPGNGNPPQVMGIQ
+814 QGPVNGNPSQVMGIQ
-829 GQVLRPTAP
+829 GQVLRPTGP
-838 GPHMSQQ
+838 GPHISQQ
-845 VGDTTTTAN
+845 LGDTTTTAS

-876 HMQAMQGNSSASG
+876 HMQAIQGNSNASG

-897 PFNTGFSGT
+897 PFNTPFSGT

-913 CGQNPVFPVN
+913 CGQNPGFPVN

-973 QLEQTTSSEP
+973 QLEQTNSSEP
-983 RPAGLEESDQSSM
+983 RPAGLEENDQSSM
-996 SGEQGMSLDNSGPK
+996 PGEQGMNLDNTGPK

-1018 PGYPSQPVEQRPL
+1018 PGYPSQPMEQRQL

-1041 TQQPQQQLQ
+1041 TQQPQPQQQQQPQ

-1061 TPQQQQQMMMMLM
+1061 TQQQQMMMMLM

-1088 GVHAPRGPLNPDA
+1088 GVHPPRGPLNADA
-1101 QRMPLQQGGNMPVMV
+1101 QRMPMQQSGNMSVMV

-1136 GNPPLGNN
+1136 GNPSLGSN
-1144 ARKMVYPDN
+1144 ARKMVYQDN

-1163 EVSAVSSL
+1163 EVSSVSSL
-1171 AEGGGAEGPPAAGAQ
+1171 PEGGGAEGPPASGAQ
-1186 NSLTSHLVVS
+1186 NNLTSHLVVS

-1209 SPLSAAPGASPQQ
+1209 SPLSTAQGASPQQ
-1222 QSNSLPSALTHHFPN
+1222 QSNSLPGALAHHFPN

-1325 SNLTINNQS
+1325 SNLTVNNQS
-1334 NFAAPQSHK
+1334 SFAAPQPHK
-1343 LEGVVINSGKQTS
+1343 LEGVVINSGKQTN

-1384 RQNSKAAKLSLTAQQ
+1384 RQNSKAAKLALTTQQ
-1399 NPPLLQNMEL
+1399 NPPLLQSMEL
-1409 QRNMLASPSSLPTPV
+1409 QRNMMVGPSSLPTPV
-1424 STSFQNSNL
+1424 TTSFQNNSMLN
-1433 LSGQGPAVPAP
+1433 QNPAISVP
-1444 AVTGIPEDNKESLSV
+1444 VLTGIPEDGKESLSV
-1459 PQDTEC
+1459 PQDNEC
-1465 PSAQGV
+1465 QNAQGV
-1471 QGNKDQPSIELKS
+1471 PGNKDPPNIELKGV
-1484 IPAPEMKML
+1484 PTPEVKML
-1493 VPEEQSKKDGQALD
+1493 VPEEQLKKDGQSLD
-1507 TAKLPVLEESKPT
+1507 TSKLPGLEESKPM

-1548 PGLTG
+1548 PGLTS
-1553 LEMAPMVTSGEEL
+1553 LEMAPIVPAGEEL

-1571 IPPLQDPSSSK
+1571 IPPLQDSSSNK
-1582 EPSSSLSLPQSN
+1582 EPSNSLSLPQNNESCSN
-1594 EPCSSAGHQELGET
+1594 PGHQELGEI
-1608 NSSVAQ
+1608 NSSVTQ
-1614 SVPPVMQ
+1614 NVPPVIP
-1621 RPISSSMSGS
+1621 RPVSSSSIS
-1631 LPPNQITVFVT
+1631 APLPPNQITVFVT

-1648 SASTSAPLPS
+1648 SANTSAQLPS
-1658 SLQPTLVSTV
+1658 HLQPTLVSTV
-1668 VTMPNVGSKV
+1668 VTMPNVGNKV
-1678 MVSEGQPAAQSGT
+1678 MVSEGQSAVQSNA

-1711 GSQSSTIPAAPMTSS
+1711 GSQPSTIPAAPITSN

-1741 LPQNIKF
+1741 IPQNIKF
-1748 SSGPAPPSTSSGS
+1748 SSGPAPPSTSSS
-1761 SSSSVPTS
+1761 SPVSNVPAS
-1769 RPLVLNPLAPPAQLP
+1769 RPLVLNPMVPPIQLP
-1784 SPATTSSSVPSHLPA
+1784 SPATTSSNVPPHLPA
-1799 QPVKDFSPEE
+1799 QQVKDFGPDEAS
-1809 TSHSGGSSDQCSV
+1809 SQSGGTTDQCSV
-1822 TAAQSGPVVSPL
+1822 TATPSGPGVSPL

-1875 LEKGEEQYP
+1875 LEKGEEQYA
-1884 LDGEAEGQGLET
+1884 LDGEAEGQGLEMS
-1896 LVSNSLGTEQSPAEL
+1896 VPNNLGTEQSPAEL
-1911 DSKAVTPAAP
+1911 DNKTVTPPAP
-1921 SLTKQSTC
+1921 SLIKQSTS
-1929 GPGSSSS
+1929 GPGNLSVSAAAVSAS
-1936 TATPAPASPAASA
+1936 VSPSLPTNTPPTNVLSVVTTPGIPELAPAT
-1949 APAPEPPAPS
+1949 PS
-1959 TNGSSQP
+1959 TNGSNHGSLPAEQMGIGLV
-1966 PEPTAAAG
+1966 EEKTGAH
-1974 EDAAPQQEPLQS
+1974 QELLQNT
-1986 AASSQHLTQKK
+1986 ASSQHLAQKK
-1997 SSVAASESTVQR
+1997 SSVTTSESTVQR

-2021 QSNETKESCE
+2021 QSNETKENCE
-2031 KSKTPNR
+2031 KSKTPSR
-2038 RNSRTEDCATPQ
+2038 RNSRTEDSAASQ

>member
-1 MLQSTEVV
+1 M
-9 QFVLLSRSTGILLKT
+9 IL
-24 RAAGFCQETTSVC
+24 
-37 SSGQT
+37 
-42 AWVLQWP
+42 
-49 PFPESHSLSCR
+49 
-60 ALHWVTWLL
+60 
-69 LLEKMV
+69 
-75 LDGLPNLQ
+75 DDLPNLK
-83 DTCASTME
+83 DTYASLYSSAME

-100 LEEDELKQESAP
+100 LEEDELKQETAP
-112 EDSTI
+112 GDSTI
-117 FVAFKGNIG
+117 FVAFKGNIS

-144 LHMESNKLKLQKIEP
+144 LHMESNKLKVQKIEP

-209 QNRGQDV
+209 QSRSQDV
-216 RINGPLAPGNA
+216 RINGPLGASTA
-227 VRMEPGFPM
+227 MRMDTGFPM
-236 QGGQGL
+236 QGGQGM
-242 IRVSNAAPVM
+242 P
-252 MSQSGNVPSSMVTSG
+252 
-267 ASAELQ
+267 
-273 PRTPRP
+273 
-279 SSQPGDAMDPLL
+279 
-291 SGLNIQQQNH
+291 
-301 PSGPLA
+301 
-307 PQLHSMQTV
+307 
-316 PVNRQMNSA
+316 
-325 NFQQLQQ
+325 
-332 QTQLQTRPPQPHQQ
+332 
-346 PQQGIRPSF
+346 
-355 TSPAQV
+355 
-361 PVPPGWNQ
+361 
-369 LPSGALQPPPTQGAL
+369 
-384 STLTVNQGWKKAPL
+384 
-398 PGQMQQQLQARP
+398 
-410 SLATVQTPPHPP
+410 
-422 PPYPFGSQQ
+422 
-431 ASQAHSN
+431 
-438 FPQMSNP
+438 
-445 GQFTAPQI
+445 
-453 KSLQGGPSRVPTPLQ
+453 
-468 QPHLTNK
+468 
-475 SPASSPS
+475 
-482 SFQQGSP
+482 
-489 ASSPTVNQPQQ
+489 
-500 QMGPRPPQSSTLP
+500 
-513 QGFQQPV
+513 
-520 SSPSRNPMVQQGN
+520 
-533 VPPNFMVMQQQNQGP
+533 
-548 QGLHPGLGGMAKRL
+548 KRL
-562 PPGFPAGQAS
+562 PPGFPAGQAN
-572 QSFLQGQVPSTA
+572 QNFLQGQVPSTA
-584 PAPAGTS
+584 PGTPGNS
-591 GAPQLPGSQSV
+591 GAPQLQTSQNV
-602 QHTGAQGS
+602 QHTGGQGS
-610 GPPQNQMQT
+610 GPPQTQMQAA
-619 PHGPPN
+619 HGPPN

-648 PQVNIGSI
+648 PQVNMGNM

-677 SQGQVVNI
+677 SQGQMVNI

-803 MVQFSGQMMPQ
+803 MVQFTGQMMAQ
-814 QGPGNGNPPQVMGIQ
+814 QGPVNGNPSQVMGIQ
-829 GQVLRPTAP
+829 GQVLRPTGP
-838 GPHMSQQ
+838 GPHISQQ
-845 VGDTTTTAN
+845 LGDTATTTN
-854 NDVNLTQ
+854 NDGNLTQ
-861 MLPDVPVQQPNMVPS
+861 MLPEVPVQQPNMVPS
-876 HMQAMQGNSSASG
+876 HMQGMQGNSSASG

-897 PFNTGFSGT
+897 PFSTGFSGT
-906 PNGNQIS
+906 PNGNQVS

-973 QLEQTTSSEP
+973 QLEQTTSSES

-996 SGEQGMSLDNSGPK
+996 SGDQGMNLDKSGPK

-1041 TQQPQQQLQ
+1041 TQQPQ
-1050 PPPQQAQAPPQ
+1050 PPQQPQAAPQQGQAPPQ

-1088 GVHAPRGPLNPDA
+1088 GVHPPRGPLNPDA
-1101 QRMPLQQGGNMPVMV
+1101 QRMPMQQSGNMPVMV
-1116 NLQGPGSV
+1116 NLQGPGPV
-1124 PPSPDKQRISLP
+1124 PPSPDKQRMALP
-1136 GNPPLGNN
+1136 GNPLGNN

-1153 VQNPSSSPLG
+1153 VQNPSSSPLR
-1163 EVSAVSSL
+1163 EVSSVSSL
-1171 AEGGGAEGPPAAGAQ
+1171 PEGGGAEGPPTSGAQ
-1186 NSLTSHLVVS
+1186 NNPTSHLVVS

-1209 SPLSAAPGASPQQ
+1209 SPLSAAQGASPQQ
-1222 QSNSLPSALTHHFPN
+1222 QSSSLSTALTHHFPS
-1237 VATPSQTSRPK
+1237 VAAPSQTSRPK

-1334 NFAAPQSHK
+1334 SFTASQSHK
-1343 LEGVVINSGKQTS
+1343 LEGVVMNSGKQTS
-1356 TGGTKRASP
+1356 AGGTKRASP

-1384 RQNSKAAKLSLTAQQ
+1384 RQNSKAAKLSLTTQQ
-1399 NPPLLQNMEL
+1399 NPSLLQNMEL
-1409 QRNMLASPSSLPTPV
+1409 QRNMMAGPSSLPTPV
-1424 STSFQNSNL
+1424 TTSFQNNSMLSN
-1433 LSGQGPAVPAP
+1433 QNPAVSVP

-1459 PQDTEC
+1459 PQDTESQ
-1465 PSAQGV
+1465 SAQGV
-1471 QGNKDQPSIELKS
+1471 QGSKDQPSMELKGVLT
-1484 IPAPEMKML
+1484 PEMKVL
-1493 VPEEQSKKDGQALD
+1493 VPEEQAKKDGQALD
-1507 TAKLPVLEESKPT
+1507 SSKLPVMEESKAV

-1553 LEMAPMVTSGEEL
+1553 LEMAPIVPTGEEL

-1571 IPPLQDPSSSK
+1571 IPPLQDSSLSK
-1582 EPSSSLSLPQSN
+1582 EPSNSLSLPQNN
-1594 EPCSSAGHQELGET
+1594 EPCPNPGHQELGEV
-1608 NSSVAQ
+1608 NASVAQ

-1621 RPISSSMSGS
+1621 RSVSSSSISGP

-1648 SASTSAPLPS
+1648 AANTSAPLPS
-1658 SLQPTLVSTV
+1658 HLQSALVSTV

-1678 MVSEGQPAAQSGT
+1678 VVSEGQSAVQSNT

-1711 GSQSSTIPAAPMTSS
+1711 GSQSSTIPAAPMTSN

-1741 LPQNIKF
+1741 IPQNIKF
-1748 SSGPAPPSTSSGS
+1748 SSGPTPPSTSST
-1761 SSSSVPTS
+1761 SSVSSIPTS
-1769 RPLVLNPLAPPAQLP
+1769 RSLVLNPLASPVQLSSSTP
-1784 SPATTSSSVPSHLPA
+1784 TPSSVPSQLPA
-1799 QPVKDFSPEE
+1799 QPAKDFSPEE
-1809 TSHSGGSSDQCSV
+1809 TSQGAGSGEQCPV
-1822 TAAQSGPVVSPL
+1822 PAAQAGPVVSPL

-1875 LEKGEEQYP
+1875 LEKGEEQYA
-1884 LDGEAEGQGLET
+1884 LDGETEGQGLET
-1896 LVSNSLGTEQSPAEL
+1896 SVPNSLGTEQPPAEL
-1911 DSKAVTPAAP
+1911 DNKSGTPSAP
-1921 SLTKQSTC
+1921 SVTKQSTS
-1929 GPGSSSS
+1929 GPGSSSL
-1936 TATPAPASPAASA
+1936 SPAAAAPSCASPGAPPSAPGPGA
-1949 APAPEPPAPS
+1949 APAAAPPAAPEPAGSPGGGPEPSGSAGAEEKPAA
-1959 TNGSSQP
+1959 P
-1966 PEPTAAAG
+1966 PEL
-1974 EDAAPQQEPLQS
+1974 LQS

-1997 SSVAASESTVQR
+1997 SSVATSESTVQR
-2009 TELETNAPVVAG
+2009 TELETNAAVVAG
-2021 QSNETKESCE
+2021 QSNETKENCE
-2031 KSKTPNR
+2031 KSKTPSR
-2038 RNSRTEDCATPQ
+2038 RNSRTEDSAASQ
-2050 ETVENG
+2050 ESVENG

-2066 ASSTAKETSASAMQ
+2066 TSGTAKETSASAMQ

>member
-1 MLQSTEVV
+1 
-9 QFVLLSRSTGILLKT
+9 
-24 RAAGFCQETTSVC
+24 
-37 SSGQT
+37 
-42 AWVLQWP
+42 
-49 PFPESHSLSCR
+49 
-60 ALHWVTWLL
+60 
-69 LLEKMV
+69 MV
-75 LDGLPNLQ
+75 LDDLPKLG
-83 DTCASTME
+83 DTCASLYSSAME
-91 DLEVDFDSG
+91 DLEVDLDSG
-100 LEEDELKQESAP
+100 LEEDELKQEAAP

-117 FVAFKGNIG
+117 FVAFKGDIG

-134 DTILENVPGL
+134 SVILENVPGL

-209 QNRGQDV
+209 QSRSQDV
-216 RINGPLAPGNA
+216 RINGPLGANNS

-242 IRVSNAAPVM
+242 IRMSNAAAVM
-252 MSQSGNVPSSMVTSG
+252 MSQSGSMPSSMVAGG
-267 ASAELQ
+267 AGTELQ

-279 SSQPGDAMDPLL
+279 SSQPDAMDPLL

-301 PSGPLA
+301 PSGSLA
-307 PQLHSMQTV
+307 PQLHSMQSV

-384 STLTVNQGWKKAPL
+384 GTLTVNQGWKKAPL

-410 SLATVQTPPHPP
+410 SLATVQTPTHPP

-445 GQFTAPQI
+445 GQFTAPQM

-489 ASSPTVNQPQQ
+489 ASSPTVNQTQQ

-513 QGFQQPV
+513 QGFQQTV
-520 SSPSRNPMVQQGN
+520 SSPSRNAMVQQGN

-548 QGLHPGLGGMAKRL
+548 QGLHPGLGGMPKRL
-562 PPGFPAGQAS
+562 PPGFPAGQAN
-572 QSFLQGQVPSTA
+572 QSFMQGQVPSTA
-584 PAPAGTS
+584 PGTPVNS
-591 GAPQLPGSQSV
+591 GAPQLQTSQNM
-602 QHTGAQGS
+602 QHTGGQGS
-610 GPPQNQMQT
+610 GPPQNQMQA

-625 MMQTNLMGLH
+625 IMQTNLMGLH

-648 PQVNIGSI
+648 PQVNMGNI

-677 SQGQVVNI
+677 SQGQMVNI
-685 QAQGSLNPQ
+685 QAQGSMNPQ

-733 PQQGQ
+733 SQQGQ

-744 NQMMGPQGQVLLQQ
+744 NQMMGPQGQVLLQP

-776 FSTQNQSNV
+776 FNAQNQSSV
-785 MTGPAQLMRGP
+785 MSGPAQLMRGP

-803 MVQFSGQMMPQ
+803 MVQFTGQMMAQ
-814 QGPGNGNPPQVMGIQ
+814 QGPVNGNPSQVMGIQ
-829 GQVLRPTAP
+829 GQVLRPTGP

-845 VGDTTTTAN
+845 LGDTTTATN
-854 NDVNLTQ
+854 NDVNVTQ
-861 MLPDVPVQQPNMVPS
+861 MLPDVPVQQSNMVPS
-876 HMQAMQGNSSASG
+876 HLQAMQGNNSASG
-889 SHFSGHGL
+889 SHFPGHGL
-897 PFNTGFSGT
+897 PFNSGFSGT

-913 CGQNPVFPVN
+913 CGQNPGFPVN

-946 GVNNKQNNQNAN
+946 GVNNKPNSQNAS
-958 KPKKKKPPRKKKNNQ
+958 KPKKKKPPRKKKTNQ
-973 QLEQTTSSEP
+973 QLEQTNSSEP
-983 RPAGLEESDQSSM
+983 RPGGLEESDQSST
-996 SGEQGMSLDNSGPK
+996 SGDQGINLDSSGPK
-1010 LSDFASRP
+1010 LSDFGSRP

-1041 TQQPQQQLQ
+1041 TQQPQQLQQQPQL
-1050 PPPQQAQAPPQ
+1050 PPQQAQAPPQ

-1074 MQQDPKSVRLPVPQ
+1074 MQQDSKSVRLPLPQ
-1088 GVHAPRGPLNPDA
+1088 GVHPPRGPLNPDA
-1101 QRMPLQQGGNMPVMV
+1101 QRMPMQQSGNMPVMV

-1124 PPSPDKQRISLP
+1124 PLSPDKQRISLP
-1136 GNPPLGNN
+1136 SNPSLGNN
-1144 ARKMVYPDN
+1144 ARKMVYQDN

-1163 EVSAVSSL
+1163 EVSSVSSL
-1171 AEGGGAEGPPAAGAQ
+1171 PDGGGTEGPAASGAQ
-1186 NSLTSHLVVS
+1186 NNLTSHLVVS
-1196 QNQLMMTGPKPGP
+1196 QNQLMMTGAKPGP
-1209 SPLSAAPGASPQQ
+1209 SPLSTTQGTSPQQ
-1222 QSNSLPSALTHHFPN
+1222 QSNSLPGSLAHHFPN

-1300 RPNLNRGFDQQGLN
+1300 RPNLSRGFDQQGLN

-1334 NFAAPQSHK
+1334 SFAAPQSHK
-1343 LEGVVINSGKQTS
+1343 LESVVNSGKQTNA
-1356 TGGTKRASP
+1356 GGTKRASP
-1365 SNSRRS
+1365 SSSRRS

-1384 RQNSKAAKLSLTAQQ
+1384 RQNSKAAKLSLATPQ
-1399 NPPLLQNMEL
+1399 NPSLLQNVDM
-1409 QRNMLASPSSLPTPV
+1409 QRNMMVGPASLPTPV
-1424 STSFQNSNL
+1424 TTSFQNNNMLSNQ
-1433 LSGQGPAVPAP
+1433 SPAVSAP
-1444 AVTGIPEDNKESLSV
+1444 AMTGIPEDNKESLSV
-1459 PQDTEC
+1459 PQDNEC
-1465 PSAQGV
+1465 QSAQIV
-1471 QGNKDQPSIELKS
+1471 QGNKDQPSIELKG
-1484 IPAPEMKML
+1484 IPTPEIKML
-1493 VPEEQSKKDGQALD
+1493 VPEEQSKKDGQALEVG
-1507 TAKLPVLEESKPT
+1507 KLPVLEESKT
-1520 VSPAMR
+1520 MVSPAMR

-1553 LEMAPMVTSGEEL
+1553 LEMAPVVTTVEEI
-1566 KKIAV
+1566 KKVAV
-1571 IPPLQDPSSSK
+1571 IPPLQDASSSK
-1582 EPSSSLSLPQSN
+1582 EPSNSHSLPQSN
-1594 EPCSSAGHQELGET
+1594 EPCSNPGHQEPGEI
-1608 NSSVAQ
+1608 NSNVTQ

-1621 RPISSSMSGS
+1621 RPVSSSISAP

-1648 SASTSAPLPS
+1648 SANTSAPLPS
-1658 SLQPTLVSTV
+1658 HLQPTLVSTV
-1668 VTMPNVGSKV
+1668 VTMPNVGNKV
-1678 MVSEGQPAAQSGT
+1678 MVSEGQSAVQSNA

-1711 GSQSSTIPAAPMTSS
+1711 GSQPSTIPTAPMTSN

-1741 LPQNIKF
+1741 IPQNIKF
-1748 SSGPAPPSTSSGS
+1748 SSAPAPPSTSSS
-1761 SSSSVPTS
+1761 SPAPSIPTS
-1769 RPLVLNPLAPPAQLP
+1769 RPLVLNPLAPPVQLP
-1784 SPATTSSSVPSHLPA
+1784 SPATTSSNVPSHLPA
-1799 QPVKDFSPEE
+1799 QPAKDSSPEE
-1809 TSHSGGSSDQCSV
+1809 AASQSSGSSDQCPA
-1822 TAAQSGPVVSPL
+1822 TATQPGPVVSPL
-1834 LTSSPGSGNRR
+1834 LSSSPGPGNRR

-1875 LEKGEEQYP
+1875 LEKGEEQYT

-1896 LVSNSLGTEQSPAEL
+1896 SVPSNLGTEQSPAEL
-1911 DSKAVTPAAP
+1911 DNKTVTPPVP
-1921 SLTKQSTC
+1921 SLTKQSTS
-1929 GPGSSSS
+1929 GPGNVSVS
-1936 TATPAPASPAASA
+1936 AAAASA
-1949 APAPEPPAPS
+1949 SVSPSLSTSTPPTSALSSVTTPAIPELAPATPS
-1959 TNGSSQP
+1959 TNGSNHGSLPAEQ
-1966 PEPTAAAG
+1966 TG
-1974 EDAAPQQEPLQS
+1974 GGLVEDKTGTHQELLQNT
-1986 AASSQHLTQKK
+1986 ASSQHLTQKK
-1997 SSVAASESTVQR
+1997 SSVATTESTVQR

-2021 QSNETKESCE
+2021 QSNETKENCE
-2031 KSKTPNR
+2031 KSKTPSR
-2038 RNSRTEDCATPQ
+2038 RNSRTEDSAASQ

>member
-1 MLQSTEVV
+1 MSDRL
-9 QFVLLSRSTGILLKT
+9 
-24 RAAGFCQETTSVC
+24 
-37 SSGQT
+37 
-42 AWVLQWP
+42 P
-49 PFPESHSLSCR
+49 
-60 ALHWVTWLL
+60 
-69 LLEKMV
+69 LLETMV
-75 LDGLPNLQ
+75 LDDLPNLK
-83 DTCASTME
+83 DTYASLYSSAME

-100 LEEDELKQESAP
+100 LEEDELKQEAAP

-209 QNRGQDV
+209 QNRSQDV
-216 RINGPLAPGNA
+216 RINGPLGASNS
-227 VRMEPGFPM
+227 VRMETGFPM

-242 IRVSNAAPVM
+242 IRMSNAAAVM
-252 MSQSGNVPSSMVTSG
+252 MSQSGNVPSSMVASG

-279 SSQPGDAMDPLL
+279 SSQPGIP
-291 SGLNIQQQNH
+291 
-301 PSGPLA
+301 
-307 PQLHSMQTV
+307 
-316 PVNRQMNSA
+316 
-325 NFQQLQQ
+325 
-332 QTQLQTRPPQPHQQ
+332 
-346 PQQGIRPSF
+346 
-355 TSPAQV
+355 
-361 PVPPGWNQ
+361 
-369 LPSGALQPPPTQGAL
+369 
-384 STLTVNQGWKKAPL
+384 
-398 PGQMQQQLQARP
+398 
-410 SLATVQTPPHPP
+410 
-422 PPYPFGSQQ
+422 
-431 ASQAHSN
+431 
-438 FPQMSNP
+438 
-445 GQFTAPQI
+445 
-453 KSLQGGPSRVPTPLQ
+453 
-468 QPHLTNK
+468 
-475 SPASSPS
+475 
-482 SFQQGSP
+482 
-489 ASSPTVNQPQQ
+489 
-500 QMGPRPPQSSTLP
+500 
-513 QGFQQPV
+513 
-520 SSPSRNPMVQQGN
+520 
-533 VPPNFMVMQQQNQGP
+533 
-548 QGLHPGLGGMAKRL
+548 KRL
-562 PPGFPAGQAS
+562 PPGFPAGQAN
-572 QSFLQGQVPSTA
+572 QNFMQGQVPSTA
-584 PAPAGTS
+584 PGTPVNS
-591 GAPQLPGSQSV
+591 GAPQLQTSQNV
-602 QHTGAQGS
+602 QHTGGQGS
-610 GPPQNQMQT
+610 GPPQNQMQA

-625 MMQTNLMGLH
+625 MVQTNLMGLH

-648 PQVNIGSI
+648 PQVNMGNI

-677 SQGQVVNI
+677 SQGQMVNI

-803 MVQFSGQMMPQ
+803 MVQFTGQMMAQ
-814 QGPGNGNPPQVMGIQ
+814 QGPVNGNPSQVMGIQ
-829 GQVLRPTAP
+829 GQVLRPTGP
-838 GPHMSQQ
+838 GPHISQQ
-845 VGDTTTTAN
+845 LGDTTTATN

-876 HMQAMQGNSSASG
+876 HMQAMQGNNNASG

-996 SGEQGMSLDNSGPK
+996 SGEQGMNLDNSGPK

-1041 TQQPQQQLQ
+1041 TQQPQQQQQPQ

-1088 GVHAPRGPLNPDA
+1088 GVHPPRGPLNPDA
-1101 QRMPLQQGGNMPVMV
+1101 QRMPMQQSSNMPVMV

-1144 ARKMVYPDN
+1144 ARKMVYQDN

-1163 EVSAVSSL
+1163 EVSSVSSL
-1171 AEGGGAEGPPAAGAQ
+1171 PEGGGAEGPPASVAQ
-1186 NSLTSHLVVS
+1186 NNLTSHLVVS
-1196 QNQLMMTGPKPGP
+1196 QNQLMMTGPKPGL
-1209 SPLSAAPGASPQQ
+1209 SPLSTAQGASPQQ

-1334 NFAAPQSHK
+1334 SFAAPQSHK
-1343 LEGVVINSGKQTS
+1343 LEGVVINSGKQTN

-1384 RQNSKAAKLSLTAQQ
+1384 RQNSKAAKLSLTTQQ
-1399 NPPLLQNMEL
+1399 NPSLLQNMEL
-1409 QRNMLASPSSLPTPV
+1409 QRNMMAGPSSLPTPV
-1424 STSFQNSNL
+1424 TTSFQNNNMLSN
-1433 LSGQGPAVPAP
+1433 QNPAISAP
-1444 AVTGIPEDNKESLSV
+1444 AMTGIPEDNKESLSV
-1459 PQDTEC
+1459 PQDNEC
-1465 PSAQGV
+1465 QSAQGV
-1471 QGNKDQPSIELKS
+1471 QGNKDQPSIELKG
-1484 IPAPEMKML
+1484 IPTPEMKML
-1493 VPEEQSKKDGQALD
+1493 VSEEQSKKDGQALD
-1507 TAKLPVLEESKPT
+1507 TSKLPVMEESKT
-1520 VSPAMR
+1520 MVSPAMR

-1553 LEMAPMVTSGEEL
+1553 LEMAPIVTTGEEL

-1571 IPPLQDPSSSK
+1571 IPPLQDSSLSK
-1582 EPSSSLSLPQSN
+1582 EPSNSLSLPQNN
-1594 EPCSSAGHQELGET
+1594 EPCSNPGHQELGEM
-1608 NSSVAQ
+1608 NSNVAQ

-1621 RPISSSMSGS
+1621 RPVSSSISGS

-1648 SASTSAPLPS
+1648 SANTSAPLPS
-1658 SLQPTLVSTV
+1658 HLQPALVSTV

-1678 MVSEGQPAAQSGT
+1678 MVSEGQSAVQSNS

-1711 GSQSSTIPAAPMTSS
+1711 GSQSSTIPAAPMTSN

-1741 LPQNIKF
+1741 IPQNIKF
-1748 SSGPAPPSTSSGS
+1748 SGPAPPSTSSS
-1761 SSSSVPTS
+1761 SPVSSIPTS
-1769 RPLVLNPLAPPAQLP
+1769 RPLVLNPLAPPIQLS
-1784 SPATTSSSVPSHLPA
+1784 SPATTSSNVPSHPPA
-1799 QPVKDFSPEE
+1799 QQVKDFSPEE
-1809 TSHSGGSSDQCSV
+1809 TTSQSGGSSDQGSV
-1822 TAAQSGPVVSPL
+1822 TAMQSGPVVSPL

-1875 LEKGEEQYP
+1875 LEKGEEQYA
-1884 LDGEAEGQGLET
+1884 LDGEAEGQGLEMS
-1896 LVSNSLGTEQSPAEL
+1896 VPNSLGTEQSPAEL
-1911 DSKAVTPAAP
+1911 DNKTVTPPAP
-1921 SLTKQSTC
+1921 SLIKQSTS
-1929 GPGSSSS
+1929 GAGSSSVS
-1936 TATPAPASPAASA
+1936 TAAAAPASASPSVPTSTPPTSVLSVVTTLAVPDPVPA
-1949 APAPEPPAPS
+1949 APS
-1959 TNGSSQP
+1959 TNGSNHSSLPAEQTGVGVV
-1966 PEPTAAAG
+1966 EEKAG
-1974 EDAAPQQEPLQS
+1974 AHQELLQS
-1986 AASSQHLTQKK
+1986 TASSQHLTQKK
-1997 SSVAASESTVQR
+1997 SSVAPSESTVQR

-2021 QSNETKESCE
+2021 QSNETKENCE

-2038 RNSRTEDCATPQ
+2038 RNSRTEDSAASQ

>member
-1 MLQSTEVV
+1 
-9 QFVLLSRSTGILLKT
+9 
-24 RAAGFCQETTSVC
+24 
-37 SSGQT
+37 
-42 AWVLQWP
+42 
-49 PFPESHSLSCR
+49 
-60 ALHWVTWLL
+60 
-69 LLEKMV
+69 MV
-75 LDGLPNLQ
+75 LDDLPNLK
-83 DTCASTME
+83 DTYASLYSSAME
-91 DLEVDFDSG
+91 DLELDFDSG
-100 LEEDELKQESAP
+100 LEEEELKQEAAP
-112 EDSTI
+112 GDSTI
-117 FVAFKGNIG
+117 FVAFRGNIG
-126 DRDFEQKL
+126 DTDFEQKL
-134 DTILENVPGL
+134 DTILESVPGL
-144 LHMESNKLKLQKIEP
+144 LHMESNKLKVQKIEP

-168 IPREAAERLRILAQN
+168 IPREAAERLRVLAQS

-197 IEGEGAINLALA
+197 IEGEGAINLALGQA
-209 QNRGQDV
+209 RAQDV
-216 RINGPLAPGNA
+216 RINGPLGAGSA
-227 VRMEPGFPM
+227 VRMETGFPM

-242 IRVSNAAPVM
+242 IRMSNAAAVM
-252 MSQSGNVPSSMVTSG
+252 MSQSGNVPSSMVASG

-279 SSQPGDAMDPLL
+279 SSQPDTMDPLL

-301 PSGPLA
+301 PSGSLA
-307 PQLHSMQTV
+307 PQLHSMQSV

-332 QTQLQTRPPQPHQQ
+332 QQLQNRPPQPHQQ

-384 STLTVNQGWKKAPL
+384 GTLTVNQGWKKAPL

-410 SLATVQTPPHPP
+410 SLATVQTPTHPP

-431 ASQAHSN
+431 TSQAHSN
-438 FPQMSNP
+438 FPQMNNP
-445 GQFTAPQI
+445 GQFTAPQM

-489 ASSPTVNQPQQ
+489 ASSPTVNQTQQ
-500 QMGPRPPQSSTLP
+500 QLGPRPAQGSTLP

-548 QGLHPGLGGMAKRL
+548 QGLHPGLGGMPKRL
-562 PPGFPAGQAS
+562 PPGFPAGQAT

-584 PAPAGTS
+584 PGTAGNS
-591 GAPQLPGSQSV
+591 GAPQLPTSQNV
-602 QHTGAQGS
+602 QHTGGQGS
-610 GPPQNQMQT
+610 GPPQTQMQAA
-619 PHGPPN
+619 HGPPN
-625 MMQTNLMGLH
+625 MMQTNLIGLH
-635 GNMNNQQAGASGV
+635 GNMNSQQAGATGV
-648 PQVNIGSI
+648 PQVNMGNM

-677 SQGQVVNI
+677 SQGQMVNI

-738 QMMSTH
+738 QILSTH

-803 MVQFSGQMMPQ
+803 MVQFTGQMMAQ
-814 QGPGNGNPPQVMGIQ
+814 QGPVNGNPSQVMGIQ
-829 GQVLRPTAP
+829 GQVLRPTGP
-838 GPHMSQQ
+838 GTHISQQ
-845 VGDTTTTAN
+845 LGDTTTTTN

-861 MLPDVPVQQPNMVPS
+861 MLPEVPVQQPNMVPS
-876 HMQAMQGNSSASG
+876 HMQGIQGNSSAAG

-906 PNGNQIS
+906 PNGNQVS

-996 SGEQGMSLDNSGPK
+996 SGDQAMNLDKSGPK
-1010 LSDFASRP
+1010 LPDFASRP

-1041 TQQPQQQLQ
+1041 TQQAQPQQQQ
-1050 PPPQQAQAPPQ
+1050 PQPAPQQAQAPPQ
-1061 TPQQQQQMMMMLM
+1061 PPQQQQQQMMMMLM

-1088 GVHAPRGPLNPDA
+1088 GVHPPRGPLNPDA
-1101 QRMPLQQGGNMPVMV
+1101 QRMPMQQSGNMPVMV

-1124 PPSPDKQRISLP
+1124 PPSPDKQRIALP
-1136 GNPPLGNN
+1136 GNPPLGNS

-1163 EVSAVSSL
+1163 EVSSVSSL
-1171 AEGGGAEGPPAAGAQ
+1171 PEGGGAEGPPTSGAQ
-1186 NSLTSHLVVS
+1186 NNLTSHLVVS

-1209 SPLSAAPGASPQQ
+1209 SPLSAAQGASPQQ
-1222 QSNSLPSALTHHFPN
+1222 QSSSLPSALTHHFAN
-1237 VATPSQTSRPK
+1237 VAAPSQTSRPK

-1334 NFAAPQSHK
+1334 NFTASQSHK
-1343 LEGVVINSGKQTS
+1343 LEGVVINSGKQTNA
-1356 TGGTKRASP
+1356 GGTKRASP

-1384 RQNSKAAKLSLTAQQ
+1384 RQNSKAAKLSLTTQQ
-1399 NPPLLQNMEL
+1399 NPSLLQNMEL
-1409 QRNMLASPSSLPTPV
+1409 QRNVMAGPSSLPTPV
-1424 STSFQNSNL
+1424 TTSFQSNPM
-1433 LSGQGPAVPAP
+1433 LSNQNPAISVP

-1459 PQDTEC
+1459 PQDTENQ
-1465 PSAQGV
+1465 SA
-1471 QGNKDQPSIELKS
+1471 QGNKDLPSIELKG
-1484 IPAPEMKML
+1484 IPTPEIKVL
-1493 VPEEQSKKDGQALD
+1493 VPEEQSKKDGQVLD
-1507 TAKLPVLEESKPT
+1507 TSKLPVMEESKT
-1520 VSPAMR
+1520 MVSPAMR

-1553 LEMAPMVTSGEEL
+1553 LEMAPIVTTGEEL

-1571 IPPLQDPSSSK
+1571 IPPLQDSSLSK
-1582 EPSSSLSLPQSN
+1582 ETSNSLSLPQNN
-1594 EPCSSAGHQELGET
+1594 EPCPNLGHQELGEV
-1608 NSSVAQ
+1608 NSSMAQ

-1621 RPISSSMSGS
+1621 RPVSSSSLSGP

-1648 SASTSAPLPS
+1648 AANTSAPLPS
-1658 SLQPTLVSTV
+1658 HLQPTLVSTV

-1678 MVSEGQPAAQSGT
+1678 MVSEGQSTSQSNA

-1711 GSQSSTIPAAPMTSS
+1711 GSQSSTIPAAPMTSN

-1741 LPQNIKF
+1741 IPQNIKF
-1748 SSGPAPPSTSSGS
+1748 SSGAAPPSTSSS
-1761 SSSSVPTS
+1761 SPVSSVPTS
-1769 RPLVLNPLAPPAQLP
+1769 RSLVLNPLASPVQLP
-1784 SPATTSSSVPSHLPA
+1784 PSATTSSGVPSHLPA
-1799 QPVKDFSPEE
+1799 QQVKDFSPEE
-1809 TSHSGGSSDQCSV
+1809 PSQGGVSGEQSSV
-1822 TAAQSGPVVSPL
+1822 PAVQSGPVVSPL

-1875 LEKGEEQYP
+1875 LEKGEEQYA
-1884 LDGEAEGQGLET
+1884 LDGEAEGQGLEPS
-1896 LVSNSLGTEQSPAEL
+1896 VPNSLGTEQPPAEL
-1911 DSKAVTPAAP
+1911 DNKTVTPPAP
-1921 SLTKQSTC
+1921 SLTKQSTS
-1929 GPGSSSS
+1929 GPGSLGVSPAAAAPACASP
-1936 TATPAPASPAASA
+1936 TPPTGPPAPALLPPGAPPAAPDTPSA
-1949 APAPEPPAPS
+1949 
-1959 TNGSSQP
+1959 NGGAHGGAHSS
-1966 PEPTAAAG
+1966 AHGRA
-1974 EDAAPQQEPLQS
+1974 QQELLQS
-1986 AASSQHLTQKK
+1986 AGQTLVESQMVWVERDLKAHLIPPPAMGRDTFHC
-1997 SSVAASESTVQR
+1997 
-2009 TELETNAPVVAG
+2009 P
-2021 QSNETKESCE
+2021 SNETKENCE

-2038 RNSRTEDCATPQ
+2038 RNSRTEDSAASQ
-2050 ETVENG
+2050 DTVENG
-2056 QRKRSSRPAS
+2056 QRKRSCRPAS
-2066 ASSTAKETSASAMQ
+2066 ASGTAKETSASAMQ

>member
-1 MLQSTEVV
+1 MSD
-9 QFVLLSRSTGILLKT
+9 
-24 RAAGFCQETTSVC
+24 
-37 SSGQT
+37 
-42 AWVLQWP
+42 
-49 PFPESHSLSCR
+49 
-60 ALHWVTWLL
+60 WLL
-69 LLEKMV
+69 LLDTMV
-75 LDGLPNLQ
+75 LDDLPNLG
-83 DTCASTME
+83 DTCASLYSSAME
-91 DLEVDFDSG
+91 DLEVDLDSG
-100 LEEDELKQESAP
+100 LEEDEMKQEAAP

-117 FVAFKGNIG
+117 FVAFRGDIG

-134 DTILENVPGL
+134 SVILENVPGL
-144 LHMESNKLKLQKIEP
+144 LHMESNKLKLQKVEP

-209 QNRGQDV
+209 QNRSQDV
-216 RINGPLAPGNA
+216 RINGPLGANNS
-227 VRMEPGFPM
+227 VRMETGFSM

-242 IRVSNAAPVM
+242 IRMSNAAAVM
-252 MSQSGNVPSSMVTSG
+252 MSQSGNVQSSMVSGG
-267 ASAELQ
+267 ASTELQ
-273 PRTPRP
+273 PRAPRP
-279 SSQPGDAMDPLL
+279 SSQPDAMEPLL

-301 PSGPLA
+301 PSGSLA
-307 PQLHSMQTV
+307 PQLHSMQSV

-384 STLTVNQGWKKAPL
+384 GSLTVNQGWKKAPL

-410 SLATVQTPPHPP
+410 SLATVQTPTHPP

-445 GQFTAPQI
+445 GQFTAPQM

-489 ASSPTVNQPQQ
+489 ASSPTVNQTQQ
-500 QMGPRPPQSSTLP
+500 QMGPRPPQSSTLS
-513 QGFQQPV
+513 QGFQQSV

-548 QGLHPGLGGMAKRL
+548 QGLHPGLGGMPKRL
-562 PPGFPAGQAS
+562 PPGFPAGQAN
-572 QSFLQGQVPSTA
+572 QSFMQGQVPSTA
-584 PAPAGTS
+584 PGTPVNS
-591 GAPQLPGSQSV
+591 GAPQLQTSQNV
-602 QHTGAQGS
+602 QHTGGQGS
-610 GPPQNQMQT
+610 GPPQNQMQA

-635 GNMNNQQAGASGV
+635 GNMNNQQAGTSGV
-648 PQVNIGSI
+648 PQVNMGNI

-677 SQGQVVNI
+677 SQGQMVNI
-685 QAQGSLNPQ
+685 QAQGALNQ

-733 PQQGQ
+733 SQQGQ

-744 NQMMGPQGQVLLQQ
+744 NQMMGPQSQVLLQP

-776 FSTQNQSNV
+776 FNTQNQSSV
-785 MTGPAQLMRGP
+785 MSGPAQLMRGP

-803 MVQFSGQMMPQ
+803 MVQFTGQMMAQ
-814 QGPGNGNPPQVMGIQ
+814 QGPVNGNPSQVMGIQ
-829 GQVLRPTAP
+829 GQVLRPTGP

-845 VGDTTTTAN
+845 LGDTTTTTN

-861 MLPDVPVQQPNMVPS
+861 MLPDVPVQQSNMVPS
-876 HMQAMQGNSSASG
+876 HMQAMQGNNNASG

-897 PFNTGFSGT
+897 PFSSGFSGT

-913 CGQNPVFPVN
+913 CGQNPGFPVN

-946 GVNNKQNNQNAN
+946 GVNNKPNSQNAS
-958 KPKKKKPPRKKKNNQ
+958 KPKKKKPPRKKKTNQ
-973 QLEQTTSSEP
+973 QLEQTNSSEP
-983 RPAGLEESDQSSM
+983 RPGGLEESDQSSA
-996 SGEQGMSLDNSGPK
+996 SGDQGINLDSSGPK
-1010 LSDFASRP
+1010 LSDFGSRP
-1018 PGYPSQPVEQRPL
+1018 PGYPSQPVEQRQL

-1041 TQQPQQQLQ
+1041 TQQPQQLQQQPQL
-1050 PPPQQAQAPPQ
+1050 PPQQAQAPPQ
-1061 TPQQQQQMMMMLM
+1061 TSQQQQQMMMMLM
-1074 MQQDPKSVRLPVPQ
+1074 MQQDSKSVRLPVPQ
-1088 GVHAPRGPLNPDA
+1088 VHPSRGPLNPDA
-1101 QRMPLQQGGNMPVMV
+1101 QRIPMQQGSNMPVMV

-1124 PPSPDKQRISLP
+1124 PLSPDKQRISLP
-1136 GNPPLGNN
+1136 GNPSLGNN
-1144 ARKMVYPDN
+1144 SRKVVYQDN

-1163 EVSAVSSL
+1163 EVSSVSSL
-1171 AEGGGAEGPPAAGAQ
+1171 PEGGGTEGPSSSGAQ
-1186 NSLTSHLVVS
+1186 NNLTSHLVVS
-1196 QNQLMMTGPKPGP
+1196 QNQLMMTGAKPGP
-1209 SPLSAAPGASPQQ
+1209 SPLSTTQGASPQQ
-1222 QSNSLPSALTHHFPN
+1222 QSNSLPGSLAHHFPN

-1300 RPNLNRGFDQQGLN
+1300 RPNLSRGFDQQGLN

-1325 SNLTINNQS
+1325 SNLTINSQS
-1334 NFAAPQSHK
+1334 SFAAPQSHK
-1343 LEGVVINSGKQTS
+1343 LESVVNSGKQTNA
-1356 TGGTKRASP
+1356 GGTKRASP

-1384 RQNSKAAKLSLTAQQ
+1384 RQNSKAAKLSLTTPQ
-1399 NPPLLQNMEL
+1399 NPSLLQNVDV
-1409 QRNMLASPSSLPTPV
+1409 QRNIMVGPTSLPTPV
-1424 STSFQNSNL
+1424 TTSFQNNNM
-1433 LSGQGPAVPAP
+1433 LSSQSPAVSAP
-1444 AVTGIPEDNKESLSV
+1444 AMTGIPEDNKESLSV
-1459 PQDTEC
+1459 PQDNEC
-1465 PSAQGV
+1465 QSAQSV
-1471 QGNKDQPSIELKS
+1471 QGNKDQHSTELKG
-1484 IPAPEMKML
+1484 IPTPEINTL
-1493 VPEEQSKKDGQALD
+1493 VLEEQSKKDGQALD
-1507 TAKLPVLEESKPT
+1507 TGKLPVLEESKAT

-1548 PGLTG
+1548 PGLSG
-1553 LEMAPMVTSGEEL
+1553 LEMTPVVTTVEEI

-1571 IPPLQDPSSSK
+1571 IPPLQDTSSSK
-1582 EPSSSLSLPQSN
+1582 EPCNSLSLPQSN
-1594 EPCSSAGHQELGET
+1594 EPCSNLGHQEPGEI
-1608 NSSVAQ
+1608 NSNVSQ

-1621 RPISSSMSGS
+1621 RPVSSSISAP
-1631 LPPNQITVFVT
+1631 LPPSQITVFVT

-1648 SASTSAPLPS
+1648 SANTSAPLPS
-1658 SLQPTLVSTV
+1658 HLQPALVSTV
-1668 VTMPNVGSKV
+1668 VTMPNVGNKV
-1678 MVSEGQPAAQSGT
+1678 MVSEGQSAAQSNA

-1711 GSQSSTIPAAPMTSS
+1711 GSQPSTIPTASMTSNS
-1726 SSLMPQS
+1726 NLMPQS

-1741 LPQNIKF
+1741 IPQNIKF
-1748 SSGPAPPSTSSGS
+1748 SSAPAPPSTSSS
-1761 SSSSVPTS
+1761 SPAPSIPTS
-1769 RPLVLNPLAPPAQLP
+1769 RPLVLNPLATPVQLP
-1784 SPATTSSSVPSHLPA
+1784 SPATTSPNVPSHLPA
-1799 QPVKDFSPEE
+1799 QPAKDSSPEE
-1809 TSHSGGSSDQCSV
+1809 AACQSSGSSDQCPL
-1822 TAAQSGPVVSPL
+1822 TATQPGPVVSPL
-1834 LTSSPGSGNRR
+1834 LTSSPGPGNRR

-1875 LEKGEEQYP
+1875 LEKEEQYA

-1896 LVSNSLGTEQSPAEL
+1896 TSVPGSLGTEQSPAEL
-1911 DSKAVTPAAP
+1911 DNKTVTPPAP
-1921 SLTKQSTC
+1921 SLTKQSTS
-1929 GPGSSSS
+1929 GPGNVSISTAATASASTSSSLS
-1936 TATPAPASPAASA
+1936 TSTPTSALSAVTTPAIPELAPATPG
-1949 APAPEPPAPS
+1949 
-1959 TNGSSQP
+1959 TNGSNHGSLPAEQ
-1966 PEPTAAAG
+1966 TG
-1974 EDAAPQQEPLQS
+1974 GGLVEDKTGTHQELLQN
-1986 AASSQHLTQKK
+1986 
-1997 SSVAASESTVQR
+1997 

-2021 QSNETKESCE
+2021 QSNETKENCE
-2031 KSKTPNR
+2031 KSKTPIR
-2038 RNSRTEDCATPQ
+2038 RNSRTEDSAASQ

-2056 QRKRSSRPAS
+2056 QRKRSSRPAP
-2066 ASSTAKETSASAMQ
+2066 ASSSAKETSASAMQ

>member
-1 MLQSTEVV
+1 
-9 QFVLLSRSTGILLKT
+9 
-24 RAAGFCQETTSVC
+24 
-37 SSGQT
+37 
-42 AWVLQWP
+42 
-49 PFPESHSLSCR
+49 
-60 ALHWVTWLL
+60 
-69 LLEKMV
+69 MV
-75 LDGLPNLQ
+75 LDDLPNLK
-83 DTCASTME
+83 DTCTSLYSSTME

-100 LEEDELKQESAP
+100 LEEDELKQETAP

-134 DTILENVPGL
+134 SIILENVPGL
-144 LHMESNKLKLQKIEP
+144 LHMESSKLKLQKIEP

-209 QNRGQDV
+209 QNRSQDV
-216 RINGPLAPGNA
+216 RINGPLGANNS
-227 VRMEPGFPM
+227 VRMETGFPM

-242 IRVSNAAPVM
+242 IRMSNAAAVM
-252 MSQSGNVPSSMVTSG
+252 MSQSGNVPSSMVASG
-267 ASAELQ
+267 ASTELQ

-279 SSQPGDAMDPLL
+279 SSQPDAMDPLL

-301 PSGPLA
+301 PSGSLA
-307 PQLHSMQTV
+307 PQLHSMQSV

-332 QTQLQTRPPQPHQQ
+332 QPQLQTRPPQPHQQ

-384 STLTVNQGWKKAPL
+384 GTLTVNQGWKKAPL

-410 SLATVQTPPHPP
+410 SLATVQTPTHPP

-438 FPQMSNP
+438 FPQMSNS
-445 GQFTAPQI
+445 GQFTAPQM
-453 KSLQGGPSRVPTPLQ
+453 KTLQGGPSRVPTPLQ

-489 ASSPTVNQPQQ
+489 ASSPTVNQTQQ
-500 QMGPRPPQSSTLP
+500 QMGPRPPQSSTIP

-548 QGLHPGLGGMAKRL
+548 QGLHPGLGGMPKRL
-562 PPGFPAGQAS
+562 PPGFPAGQANQNFM
-572 QSFLQGQVPSTA
+572 QSQVPSTA
-584 PAPAGTS
+584 PGTPVNS
-591 GAPQLPGSQSV
+591 GAPQLQTSQNV
-602 QHTGAQGS
+602 QHTGGQGS
-610 GPPQNQMQT
+610 GPPQNQMQA

-648 PQVNIGSI
+648 PQVNMGNM

-677 SQGQVVNI
+677 SQGQMVNI

-694 NQMILSRTQLMPQ
+694 NQMMLSRTQLMPQ

-744 NQMMGPQGQVLLQQ
+744 SQMMGPQSQVLLQQ

-803 MVQFSGQMMPQ
+803 MVQFTGQMMAQ
-814 QGPGNGNPPQVMGIQ
+814 QGPVNGNPSQVMGIQ
-829 GQVLRPTAP
+829 GQVLRPTGP
-838 GPHMSQQ
+838 GPHISQQ
-845 VGDTTTTAN
+845 LGDTTATS

-876 HMQAMQGNSSASG
+876 HMQAIQGNNNASG

-897 PFNTGFSGT
+897 PFNTPFSGT

-913 CGQNPVFPVN
+913 CGQNPGFPVN

-973 QLEQTTSSEP
+973 QLEQTNSSEP
-983 RPAGLEESDQSSM
+983 RPAGLEENDQSSM
-996 SGEQGMSLDNSGPK
+996 SGEQGMNLDNAGPK

-1018 PGYPSQPVEQRPL
+1018 PGYPSQPVEQRQL

-1041 TQQPQQQLQ
+1041 TQQPQPQQQQPQ
-1050 PPPQQAQAPPQ
+1050 PPPQQAQAQPQ
-1061 TPQQQQQMMMMLM
+1061 TQQQQQMMMMLM

-1088 GVHAPRGPLNPDA
+1088 GVHPPRGPLNPDA
-1101 QRMPLQQGGNMPVMV
+1101 QRMPMQQSGNMSVMV

-1136 GNPPLGNN
+1136 GNPSLGSN
-1144 ARKMVYPDN
+1144 ARKMVYQDN

-1163 EVSAVSSL
+1163 EVSSVSSL
-1171 AEGGGAEGPPAAGAQ
+1171 PEGGGAEGPPASGAQ
-1186 NSLTSHLVVS
+1186 NNLTSHLVVS

-1209 SPLSAAPGASPQQ
+1209 SPLSTAQGASPQQ
-1222 QSNSLPSALTHHFPN
+1222 QSNSLPSTLTHHFPN

-1325 SNLTINNQS
+1325 SNLTVNNQS
-1334 NFAAPQSHK
+1334 SFAAPQPHK
-1343 LEGVVINSGKQTS
+1343 LEGVVINSGKQTN

-1384 RQNSKAAKLSLTAQQ
+1384 RQNSKAAKLALTTQQ

-1409 QRNMLASPSSLPTPV
+1409 QRNMMVGPSSLPTPV
-1424 STSFQNSNL
+1424 TTSFQNNNML
-1433 LSGQGPAVPAP
+1433 NNQNPAISVPAM
-1444 AVTGIPEDNKESLSV
+1444 TGIPEDSKESLNV
-1459 PQDTEC
+1459 PQDNEC
-1465 PSAQGV
+1465 QNAQGV
-1471 QGNKDQPSIELKS
+1471 PGNKDPPNIELKG
-1484 IPAPEMKML
+1484 IPTPEIKML
-1493 VPEEQSKKDGQALD
+1493 VPEEQLKKDGESLD
-1507 TAKLPVLEESKPT
+1507 TGKLPALEESKPM

-1548 PGLTG
+1548 PGLTS
-1553 LEMAPMVTSGEEL
+1553 LEMAPVVPAGEEL

-1571 IPPLQDPSSSK
+1571 IPPLQDSSSGK
-1582 EPSSSLSLPQSN
+1582 EPSNSLSLPQNNESCSN
-1594 EPCSSAGHQELGET
+1594 AGHQELGEV
-1608 NSSVAQ
+1608 NSNVAQ
-1614 SVPPVMQ
+1614 NVPPVIQ
-1621 RPISSSMSGS
+1621 RPVSSSSIS
-1631 LPPNQITVFVT
+1631 APLPPNQITVFVT

-1648 SASTSAPLPS
+1648 SANTSAPLPS
-1658 SLQPTLVSTV
+1658 HLQPALVSTV
-1668 VTMPNVGSKV
+1668 VTMPNVGNKV
-1678 MVSEGQPAAQSGT
+1678 MVSEGQSAVQSNA

-1711 GSQSSTIPAAPMTSS
+1711 GSQPSTIPAAPMTSN

-1741 LPQNIKF
+1741 IPQNIKF
-1748 SSGPAPPSTSSGS
+1748 SSGPAPPSTSSS
-1761 SSSSVPTS
+1761 SPVSNIPTS
-1769 RPLVLNPLAPPAQLP
+1769 RPLVLNPMVPPIQMP
-1784 SPATTSSSVPSHLPA
+1784 SPATTSSNVPSHLPA
-1799 QPVKDFSPEE
+1799 QQVKDFSPDEA
-1809 TSHSGGSSDQCSV
+1809 SSQSGGTTDQCSV
-1822 TAAQSGPVVSPL
+1822 SATQSGPGVSPL

-1875 LEKGEEQYP
+1875 LEKGEEQYT
-1884 LDGEAEGQGLET
+1884 LDGEPESQGLEMS
-1896 LVSNSLGTEQSPAEL
+1896 VPNSLGTEQSPAEL
-1911 DSKAVTPAAP
+1911 DNKTVTPPAP
-1921 SLTKQSTC
+1921 SLIKQSTS
-1929 GPGSSSS
+1929 GPGNLSVS
-1936 TATPAPASPAASA
+1936 TAAAVSASVSPSLPTNTPPTNVLSAVTTPVVPELAPAT
-1949 APAPEPPAPS
+1949 PS
-1959 TNGSSQP
+1959 TNGSNNHGSLPAEQIGLGLV
-1966 PEPTAAAG
+1966 EEKTGAH
-1974 EDAAPQQEPLQS
+1974 QELLQS
-1986 AASSQHLTQKK
+1986 TASSQPLAQKK
-1997 SSVAASESTVQR
+1997 SSVTTSESTVQR

-2021 QSNETKESCE
+2021 QSNETKENCE
-2031 KSKTPNR
+2031 KSKTPSR
-2038 RNSRTEDCATPQ
+2038 RNSRTEDSAASQ

-2066 ASSTAKETSASAMQ
+2066 ASSTAKVLQVWGRSRCENTGNVHKVMVASEL
-2080 SKRRKS
+2080 SDWNS
-2086 K
+2086 Y

>member
-1 MLQSTEVV
+1 MSDWLP
-9 QFVLLSRSTGILLKT
+9 LLDT
-24 RAAGFCQETTSVC
+24 
-37 SSGQT
+37 
-42 AWVLQWP
+42 
-49 PFPESHSLSCR
+49 
-60 ALHWVTWLL
+60 
-69 LLEKMV
+69 MV
-75 LDGLPNLQ
+75 LDDLPNLE
-83 DTCASTME
+83 DTYASLYSSAME

-100 LEEDELKQESAP
+100 LEEDELKQEAAP

-117 FVAFKGNIG
+117 FVAFKGDIG

-134 DTILENVPGL
+134 SVILENVPGL
-144 LHMESNKLKLQKIEP
+144 LHMESNQLKLQKIEP

-209 QNRGQDV
+209 QNRSQDV
-216 RINGPLAPGNA
+216 RINGPLGANNS
-227 VRMEPGFPM
+227 VRMETGFPM

-242 IRVSNAAPVM
+242 IRMSNAAAVM
-252 MSQSGNVPSSMVTSG
+252 MSQSGNVPSSMVASG
-267 ASAELQ
+267 ASTELQ

-279 SSQPGDAMDPLL
+279 SSQPGMP
-291 SGLNIQQQNH
+291 
-301 PSGPLA
+301 
-307 PQLHSMQTV
+307 
-316 PVNRQMNSA
+316 
-325 NFQQLQQ
+325 
-332 QTQLQTRPPQPHQQ
+332 
-346 PQQGIRPSF
+346 
-355 TSPAQV
+355 
-361 PVPPGWNQ
+361 
-369 LPSGALQPPPTQGAL
+369 
-384 STLTVNQGWKKAPL
+384 
-398 PGQMQQQLQARP
+398 
-410 SLATVQTPPHPP
+410 
-422 PPYPFGSQQ
+422 
-431 ASQAHSN
+431 
-438 FPQMSNP
+438 
-445 GQFTAPQI
+445 
-453 KSLQGGPSRVPTPLQ
+453 
-468 QPHLTNK
+468 
-475 SPASSPS
+475 
-482 SFQQGSP
+482 
-489 ASSPTVNQPQQ
+489 
-500 QMGPRPPQSSTLP
+500 
-513 QGFQQPV
+513 
-520 SSPSRNPMVQQGN
+520 
-533 VPPNFMVMQQQNQGP
+533 
-548 QGLHPGLGGMAKRL
+548 KRL
-562 PPGFPAGQAS
+562 PPGFPSGQAN
-572 QSFLQGQVPSTA
+572 QSFMQGQVPSTA
-584 PAPAGTS
+584 PGTPVNS
-591 GAPQLPGSQSV
+591 GAPQLQTSQTV
-602 QHTGAQGS
+602 QHAGGQGS
-610 GPPQNQMQT
+610 GPPQNQMQA

-635 GNMNNQQAGASGV
+635 GTMNNQQTGASGV
-648 PQVNIGSI
+648 PQVNMGNI

-677 SQGQVVNI
+677 SQGQMVNI

-776 FSTQNQSNV
+776 FNTQNQSNV

-803 MVQFSGQMMPQ
+803 MVQFTGQMMAQ
-814 QGPGNGNPPQVMGIQ
+814 QGPVNGNPSQVMGMQ
-829 GQVLRPTAP
+829 GQVLRPTGP
-838 GPHMSQQ
+838 GTHIAQQ
-845 VGDTTTTAN
+845 LGDTTTTTN

-876 HMQAMQGNSSASG
+876 HMQAMQGNNSASG

-897 PFNTGFSGT
+897 PFSTGFSGT

-913 CGQNPVFPVN
+913 CGQNPGFPVN

-973 QLEQTTSSEP
+973 QLEQTNSSEP
-983 RPAGLEESDQSSM
+983 RPGGLEESDQSSM
-996 SGEQGMSLDNSGPK
+996 SGDQGMNVDNSGPK

-1031 QQMPPQLMPH
+1031 QQMPPQLMQH
-1041 TQQPQQQLQ
+1041 TQQPQPQQQQPPQ

-1088 GVHAPRGPLNPDA
+1088 GVHPPRGPLNPDA
-1101 QRMPLQQGGNMPVMV
+1101 QRMPMQQSGNMPVMV

-1136 GNPPLGNN
+1136 GNPSLGNN
-1144 ARKMVYPDN
+1144 ARKMVYQDN

-1163 EVSAVSSL
+1163 EVSVSSVP
-1171 AEGGGAEGPPAAGAQ
+1171 EGGGTEVPPASGAQ
-1186 NSLTSHLVVS
+1186 NNLTSHLVVS

-1209 SPLSAAPGASPQQ
+1209 STLSTAQGASPQQ
-1222 QSNSLPSALTHHFPN
+1222 QSNSLPGTLTHHFPN

-1334 NFAAPQSHK
+1334 SFAAPQSHK
-1343 LEGVVINSGKQTS
+1343 LEGVVINSGKQTN

-1384 RQNSKAAKLSLTAQQ
+1384 RQNSKAAKLSLNTQQ
-1399 NPPLLQNMEL
+1399 NPSLLQNIDM
-1409 QRNMLASPSSLPTPV
+1409 QRNMMVGPTSLPTPV
-1424 STSFQNSNL
+1424 TTSFQNNNILSNQNPTV
-1433 LSGQGPAVPAP
+1433 SVPAVA
-1444 AVTGIPEDNKESLSV
+1444 EDSKESLSV
-1459 PQDTEC
+1459 PQDNEC
-1465 PSAQGV
+1465 QSTQGV
-1471 QGNKDQPSIELKS
+1471 QGNKDQPNIELKA
-1484 IPAPEMKML
+1484 IPTPEIKTL

-1507 TAKLPVLEESKPT
+1507 TGKLPVLEESKT
-1520 VSPAMR
+1520 MVSPAMR

-1553 LEMAPMVTSGEEL
+1553 LEMAPIVTTVEDL

-1571 IPPLQDPSSSK
+1571 IPPLQDTSSSK
-1582 EPSSSLSLPQSN
+1582 EPSNSLSLPQNNESCSN
-1594 EPCSSAGHQELGET
+1594 PGHQELGEI
-1608 NSSVAQ
+1608 NSNVTQ

-1621 RPISSSMSGS
+1621 RPVSSSSISGP

-1648 SASTSAPLPS
+1648 SANTSAPLPS
-1658 SLQPTLVSTV
+1658 HLQPALVSTV
-1668 VTMPNVGSKV
+1668 VTMPNVGNKV
-1678 MVSEGQPAAQSGT
+1678 MVSEGQSAAQSNA

-1711 GSQSSTIPAAPMTSS
+1711 GSQPSTIPAAPMTSN

-1741 LPQNIKF
+1741 IPQNIKF
-1748 SSGPAPPSTSSGS
+1748 SSAPAPPSTSSS
-1761 SSSSVPTS
+1761 SPAPSIPTS
-1769 RPLVLNPLAPPAQLP
+1769 RPLVLNPLAPPVQLP
-1784 SPATTSSSVPSHLPA
+1784 SPATTSSNVSSHLPA
-1799 QPVKDFSPEE
+1799 QPAKDFSPEE
-1809 TSHSGGSSDQCSV
+1809 AASQSNGSSDQCSV
-1822 TAAQSGPVVSPL
+1822 TTTQSGPVVSPL

-1875 LEKGEEQYP
+1875 LEKGEEQYA
-1884 LDGEAEGQGLET
+1884 LDGEAEGQGPEMS
-1896 LVSNSLGTEQSPAEL
+1896 VPNSLATEQSPAEL
-1911 DSKAVTPAAP
+1911 DNKTVTPPAP
-1921 SLTKQSTC
+1921 SLTKQSTS
-1929 GPGSSSS
+1929 GPGNVSVSAAAVSASVSPSLS
-1936 TATPAPASPAASA
+1936 TSTPPTSALSAVTTPVIPELAPATPC
-1949 APAPEPPAPS
+1949 
-1959 TNGSSQP
+1959 TNGSNHSGLPAEQTGVGLV
-1966 PEPTAAAG
+1966 EEKTG
-1974 EDAAPQQEPLQS
+1974 SQQELLQNT
-1986 AASSQHLTQKK
+1986 ASSQHLTQKK
-1997 SSVAASESTVQR
+1997 SSVATSESTVQR

-2021 QSNETKESCE
+2021 QSNETKENCE
-2031 KSKTPNR
+2031 KSKTPSR
-2038 RNSRTEDCATPQ
+2038 RNSRTEDSAASQ

>member
-1 MLQSTEVV
+1 
-9 QFVLLSRSTGILLKT
+9 
-24 RAAGFCQETTSVC
+24 
-37 SSGQT
+37 
-42 AWVLQWP
+42 
-49 PFPESHSLSCR
+49 
-60 ALHWVTWLL
+60 
-69 LLEKMV
+69 MV
-75 LDGLPNLQ
+75 LDGLPNLK
-83 DTCASTME
+83 DTYASLYSSAME

-100 LEEDELKQESAP
+100 LEEDELKQEAAP

-134 DTILENVPGL
+134 DIILENVPGL

-209 QNRGQDV
+209 QNRSQDV
-216 RINGPLAPGNA
+216 RINGPLGASNS
-227 VRMEPGFPM
+227 VRMEAGFPM

-242 IRVSNAAPVM
+242 IRMSNAAAVM
-252 MSQSGNVPSSMVTSG
+252 MSQGGNVPSSMVASG

-279 SSQPGDAMDPLL
+279 SSQPGMP
-291 SGLNIQQQNH
+291 
-301 PSGPLA
+301 
-307 PQLHSMQTV
+307 
-316 PVNRQMNSA
+316 
-325 NFQQLQQ
+325 
-332 QTQLQTRPPQPHQQ
+332 
-346 PQQGIRPSF
+346 
-355 TSPAQV
+355 
-361 PVPPGWNQ
+361 
-369 LPSGALQPPPTQGAL
+369 
-384 STLTVNQGWKKAPL
+384 
-398 PGQMQQQLQARP
+398 
-410 SLATVQTPPHPP
+410 
-422 PPYPFGSQQ
+422 
-431 ASQAHSN
+431 
-438 FPQMSNP
+438 
-445 GQFTAPQI
+445 
-453 KSLQGGPSRVPTPLQ
+453 
-468 QPHLTNK
+468 
-475 SPASSPS
+475 
-482 SFQQGSP
+482 
-489 ASSPTVNQPQQ
+489 
-500 QMGPRPPQSSTLP
+500 
-513 QGFQQPV
+513 
-520 SSPSRNPMVQQGN
+520 
-533 VPPNFMVMQQQNQGP
+533 
-548 QGLHPGLGGMAKRL
+548 KRL
-562 PPGFPAGQAS
+562 PPGFPAGQAN
-572 QSFLQGQVPSTA
+572 QNFLQGQVPSTA
-584 PAPAGTS
+584 PAPAVNS
-591 GAPQLPGSQSV
+591 GAPQLQTSQNV

-610 GPPQNQMQT
+610 GPPQNQMQA

-648 PQVNIGSI
+648 PQVNMGNI

-677 SQGQVVNI
+677 SQGQMVNI
-685 QAQGSLNPQ
+685 QAQGSMNPQ

-707 GQMMVTPQNQNL
+707 GQMMVAPQNQNL

-776 FSTQNQSNV
+776 FSTQSQSNV

-803 MVQFSGQMMPQ
+803 MVQFTGQMMAQ
-814 QGPGNGNPPQVMGIQ
+814 QGPVNGNPSQVMGIQ
-829 GQVLRPTAP
+829 GQVLRPTGP
-838 GPHMSQQ
+838 GPHISQQ
-845 VGDTTTTAN
+845 LGDTATTTN

-876 HMQAMQGNSSASG
+876 HMQAMQGNNNTSG

-983 RPAGLEESDQSSM
+983 RPAGLEESDQSSL
-996 SGEQGMSLDNSGPK
+996 SGDQGMSLDNSGPK
-1010 LSDFASRP
+1010 LPDFASRP

-1041 TQQPQQQLQ
+1041 AQQPQPQPQQQPQ
-1050 PPPQQAQAPPQ
+1050 PPPQQAQAAPQ

-1088 GVHAPRGPLNPDA
+1088 GVHPPRGPLNPDA
-1101 QRMPLQQGGNMPVMV
+1101 QRMPMQQGGNMPVMV

-1144 ARKMVYPDN
+1144 ARKVVYQDN

-1163 EVSAVSSL
+1163 EVSSVSSL
-1171 AEGGGAEGPPAAGAQ
+1171 PEGAGAEGPPASAAQ
-1186 NSLTSHLVVS
+1186 NNLTSHLVVS
-1196 QNQLMMTGPKPGP
+1196 QNQLMMTGPKTGP
-1209 SPLSAAPGASPQQ
+1209 SPLSAAQGTSPQQ
-1222 QSNSLPSALTHHFPN
+1222 QSNSLSSALTHHFPN
-1237 VATPSQTSRPK
+1237 VATPSQTARPK

-1334 NFAAPQSHK
+1334 SFASPQSHK
-1343 LEGVVINSGKQTS
+1343 LESVVMNSGKQTN

-1384 RQNSKAAKLSLTAQQ
+1384 RQNSKAAKLSLTTPQ
-1399 NPPLLQNMEL
+1399 NPSLLQNMEL
-1409 QRNMLASPSSLPTPV
+1409 QRNMMAGPSSLPTPV
-1424 STSFQNSNL
+1424 TSSFQNNNML
-1433 LSGQGPAVPAP
+1433 NTPNPAVSVPP
-1444 AVTGIPEDNKESLSV
+1444 VVGIPEDNKESLSV
-1459 PQDTEC
+1459 PQDNEC
-1465 PSAQGV
+1465 QSAQGV
-1471 QGNKDQPSIELKS
+1471 QGNKDQPSIELKG
-1484 IPAPEMKML
+1484 IPTPEMKMV
-1493 VPEEQSKKDGQALD
+1493 VPEEQPKKDGQALD
-1507 TAKLPVLEESKPT
+1507 SSKLPVMEESKPM

-1553 LEMAPMVTSGEEL
+1553 LEMAPIVTTSEEL

-1571 IPPLQDPSSSK
+1571 IPPLQDSSSSK
-1582 EPSSSLSLPQSN
+1582 ESSNSLSLPQSN
-1594 EPCSSAGHQELGET
+1594 EPCSTPGHQELGEI

-1621 RPISSSMSGS
+1621 RPVSSSSISGP

-1648 SASTSAPLPS
+1648 AANTSAPLPS
-1658 SLQPTLVSTV
+1658 HLQPALVSTV
-1668 VTMPNVGSKV
+1668 VTMPNVGNKV
-1678 MVSEGQPAAQSGT
+1678 MVSEGQSAVQSNA

-1711 GSQSSTIPAAPMTSS
+1711 GSQSSTIPAAPMTSN

-1741 LPQNIKF
+1741 IPQNIKF
-1748 SSGPAPPSTSSGS
+1748 SSTPAPPSTSSTS
-1761 SSSSVPTS
+1761 PVSTIPTS
-1769 RPLVLNPLAPPAQLP
+1769 RPLVLNPLAPPGQLP
-1784 SPATTSSSVPSHLPA
+1784 SPATTSSSAPSNLPA
-1799 QPVKDFSPEE
+1799 QQGKDFSPEE
-1809 TSHSGGSSDQCSV
+1809 TSSQSGGSSDQCSV
-1822 TAAQSGPVVSPL
+1822 TATQSGPVVSPL

-1875 LEKGEEQYP
+1875 LEKGEEQYA

-1896 LVSNSLGTEQSPAEL
+1896 LVPNSLGTEQSPAEL
-1911 DSKAVTPAAP
+1911 DNKTVTLPAPSLLKQSTSGPGCSGASTTAAAPASTPPSTSTSTPPTSVPPVVTTPAAP
-1921 SLTKQSTC
+1921 DL
-1929 GPGSSSS
+1929 
-1936 TATPAPASPAASA
+1936 SPA
-1949 APAPEPPAPS
+1949 APS
-1959 TNGSSQP
+1959 TNGSNH
-1966 PEPTAAAG
+1966 G
-1974 EDAAPQQEPLQS
+1974 AAPAEQTGAAVVEEKAGAHQELLQN
-1986 AASSQHLTQKK
+1986 AASSQPLTQKK
-1997 SSVAASESTVQR
+1997 SSVPPSESTVQR

-2021 QSNETKESCE
+2021 QSNETKENCE
-2031 KSKTPNR
+2031 KSKTPSR
-2038 RNSRTEDCATPQ
+2038 RNSRTEDSAAPQ

>member
-1 MLQSTEVV
+1 
-9 QFVLLSRSTGILLKT
+9 
-24 RAAGFCQETTSVC
+24 
-37 SSGQT
+37 
-42 AWVLQWP
+42 
-49 PFPESHSLSCR
+49 
-60 ALHWVTWLL
+60 
-69 LLEKMV
+69 MV
-75 LDGLPNLQ
+75 LDDLPNLK
-83 DTCASTME
+83 DTYASLYSSAME

-100 LEEDELKQESAP
+100 LEEDELKQEAG
-112 EDSTI
+112 DSTI
-117 FVAFKGNIG
+117 FVAFKGNIS
-126 DRDFEQKL
+126 DRDFKQKL

-144 LHMESNKLKLQKIEP
+144 LHMESNKLKVQKIEP

-209 QNRGQDV
+209 QSRSQDV
-216 RINGPLAPGNA
+216 RINGPLGASTA
-227 VRMEPGFPM
+227 MRMDTGFPM
-236 QGGQGL
+236 QGGQ
-242 IRVSNAAPVM
+242 
-252 MSQSGNVPSSMVTSG
+252 
-267 ASAELQ
+267 
-273 PRTPRP
+273 
-279 SSQPGDAMDPLL
+279 DAMDPLL
-291 SGLNIQQQNH
+291 SGLNMQQQNH
-301 PSGPLA
+301 QSGSLV
-307 PQLHSMQTV
+307 PQLHSMQSV

-332 QTQLQTRPPQPHQQ
+332 QQQLQNRPPQPHQQ

-384 STLTVNQGWKKAPL
+384 GALTVNQAWKKAPL

-410 SLATVQTPPHPP
+410 SLATVQTPTHPP

-445 GQFTAPQI
+445 GQFTAPQM

-489 ASSPTVNQPQQ
+489 ASSPTVNQTQQ
-500 QMGPRPPQSSTLP
+500 QLGPRPPQSSTLP

-533 VPPNFMVMQQQNQGP
+533 VPPSFMVMQQQNQGP

-562 PPGFPAGQAS
+562 PPGFPAGQAN
-572 QSFLQGQVPSTA
+572 QNFLQGQVPSTA
-584 PAPAGTS
+584 PGTPGNS
-591 GAPQLPGSQSV
+591 GAPQLPTSQNV
-602 QHTGAQGS
+602 QHTGGQGS
-610 GPPQNQMQT
+610 GPPQTQMQAA
-619 PHGPPN
+619 HGPPN
-625 MMQTNLMGLH
+625 IMQTNLMGLH

-648 PQVNIGSI
+648 PQVNMGNM

-677 SQGQVVNI
+677 SQGQMVNI

-767 TQMQGNKQP
+767 PQMQGNKQP
-776 FSTQNQSNV
+776 FNTQNQSNV

-803 MVQFSGQMMPQ
+803 MVQFTGQMMAQ
-814 QGPGNGNPPQVMGIQ
+814 QGPVNGNPSQVMGIQ
-829 GQVLRPTAP
+829 GQVLRPTGP
-838 GPHMSQQ
+838 GPHISQQ
-845 VGDTTTTAN
+845 LGDTATTTN
-854 NDVNLTQ
+854 NDGNLTQ
-861 MLPDVPVQQPNMVPS
+861 MLPEVPVQQPNMVPS
-876 HMQAMQGNSSASG
+876 HMQGMQGNNNASG

-897 PFNTGFSGT
+897 PFSTGFSGT
-906 PNGNQIS
+906 PNGNQVS

-973 QLEQTTSSEP
+973 QLEQTTSSES

-996 SGEQGMSLDNSGPK
+996 SGDQGMSLEKSGPK

-1041 TQQPQQQLQ
+1041 TQQPQ
-1050 PPPQQAQAPPQ
+1050 PQQQQPQAALQQGQAPPQ
-1061 TPQQQQQMMMMLM
+1061 TPQQQQMMMMLM

-1088 GVHAPRGPLNPDA
+1088 GVHPPRAPLNPDA
-1101 QRMPLQQGGNMPVMV
+1101 QRMPMQQSGNMPVMV
-1116 NLQGPGSV
+1116 NLQGPGPV
-1124 PPSPDKQRISLP
+1124 PPSPDKQRMALP
-1136 GNPPLGNN
+1136 GNPPLGNT

-1153 VQNPSSSPLG
+1153 VQNPSSSPLRD
-1163 EVSAVSSL
+1163 VSSVSSL
-1171 AEGGGAEGPPAAGAQ
+1171 PEGGGAEGPPTSGAQ
-1186 NSLTSHLVVS
+1186 NNVTSHLVVS

-1209 SPLSAAPGASPQQ
+1209 SPLSAAQGASPQQ
-1222 QSNSLPSALTHHFPN
+1222 QSSSLSSALTHHFPN
-1237 VATPSQTSRPK
+1237 VAAPSQTSRPK

-1334 NFAAPQSHK
+1334 SFTASQSHK
-1343 LEGVVINSGKQTS
+1343 LEGVVINSGKQANA
-1356 TGGTKRASP
+1356 GGTKRASP

-1384 RQNSKAAKLSLTAQQ
+1384 RQNSKAAKLSLTTQQ
-1399 NPPLLQNMEL
+1399 NPSLLQNMEL
-1409 QRNMLASPSSLPTPV
+1409 QRNMMASPSSLPTPV
-1424 STSFQNSNL
+1424 TTSFQNNSMLSNQNPTV
-1433 LSGQGPAVPAP
+1433 SVPAM
-1444 AVTGIPEDNKESLSV
+1444 TGIPEDNKESLSV
-1459 PQDTEC
+1459 PQDTESQ
-1465 PSAQGV
+1465 SAQGV
-1471 QGNKDQPSIELKS
+1471 IGSKDQPSMELKGVPTS
-1484 IPAPEMKML
+1484 EMKVL

-1507 TAKLPVLEESKPT
+1507 SSKLPVMEENKAM
-1520 VSPAMR
+1520 VSPAIR

-1553 LEMAPMVTSGEEL
+1553 LEMAPIVPTGEEL

-1571 IPPLQDPSSSK
+1571 IPPLQDSSLSK
-1582 EPSSSLSLPQSN
+1582 EPSNSLSLPQNN
-1594 EPCSSAGHQELGET
+1594 EPCPNPEHQELGEV
-1608 NSSVAQ
+1608 NASVEQ

-1621 RPISSSMSGS
+1621 RPVSSSISGP

-1648 SASTSAPLPS
+1648 VANTSAPLPS
-1658 SLQPTLVSTV
+1658 HLQSALVSTV

-1678 MVSEGQPAAQSGT
+1678 MVSEGQSAAQSNA

-1711 GSQSSTIPAAPMTSS
+1711 GSQSSTIPAAPMTSN

-1741 LPQNIKF
+1741 IPQNIKF
-1748 SSGPAPPSTSSGS
+1748 SSGPAPPSTSSTTPVS
-1761 SSSSVPTS
+1761 SIPTS
-1769 RPLVLNPLAPPAQLP
+1769 RSLVLNPLASPVQLP
-1784 SPATTSSSVPSHLPA
+1784 SSAPAPSSVPSQLPA
-1799 QPVKDFSPEE
+1799 QQAKDFSSEE
-1809 TSHSGGSSDQCSV
+1809 TSQGAGSAEQCPV
-1822 TAAQSGPVVSPL
+1822 PAAQSGPVVSSL

-1875 LEKGEEQYP
+1875 LEKGEEQYA
-1884 LDGEAEGQGLET
+1884 LDGETEGQGLET
-1896 LVSNSLGTEQSPAEL
+1896 SVPNSLGTEQTPAEL
-1911 DSKAVTPAAP
+1911 DSKSGTPPAP
-1921 SLTKQSTC
+1921 SLTKQSTS
-1929 GPGSSSS
+1929 GPGSSSL
-1936 TATPAPASPAASA
+1936 SPAAAAPSCASPGA
-1949 APAPEPPAPS
+1949 APAGAAPDPAGPGAGPGATGGAPGAGPEPG
-1959 TNGSSQP
+1959 GS
-1966 PEPTAAAG
+1966 AAA
-1974 EDAAPQQEPLQS
+1974 EEKPAAPAELLQN

-1997 SSVAASESTVQR
+1997 SSLATSESTVQR
-2009 TELETNAPVVAG
+2009 TELETIAAVVAG
-2021 QSNETKESCE
+2021 QSNETKENCE
-2031 KSKTPNR
+2031 KSKTPSR
-2038 RNSRTEDCATPQ
+2038 RNSRTEDSAASQ

-2066 ASSTAKETSASAMQ
+2066 TSSTAKETSASAMQ

>member
-1 MLQSTEVV
+1 MPLREDQAAGGSSV
-9 QFVLLSRSTGILLKT
+9 QLGEEMSHEIEENMKT
-24 RAAGFCQETTSVC
+24 RGEERIMLTYDRLPFLET
-37 SSGQT
+37 
-42 AWVLQWP
+42 
-49 PFPESHSLSCR
+49 
-60 ALHWVTWLL
+60 
-69 LLEKMV
+69 MV
-75 LDGLPNLQ
+75 LDDLPNLK
-83 DTCASTME
+83 DTYASLCSSAME
-91 DLEVDFDSG
+91 DLEVDFDSE
-100 LEEDELKQESAP
+100 LEEDELKQEVAP
-112 EDSTI
+112 GDSTI
-117 FVAFKGNIG
+117 FIAFKGNIG

-144 LHMESNKLKLQKIEP
+144 LHMESNKLKVQKIEP

-209 QNRGQDV
+209 QGRSQDV
-216 RINGPLAPGNA
+216 RINGPLGVGSA
-227 VRMEPGFPM
+227 VRMDTAFPL
-236 QGGQGL
+236 QGGQ
-242 IRVSNAAPVM
+242 
-252 MSQSGNVPSSMVTSG
+252 
-267 ASAELQ
+267 
-273 PRTPRP
+273 
-279 SSQPGDAMDPLL
+279 DAMDPLL

-301 PSGPLA
+301 PSGSLA
-307 PQLHSMQTV
+307 PQLHSMQSV

-332 QTQLQTRPPQPHQQ
+332 QQLQNRPPQPHQQ
-346 PQQGIRPSF
+346 AQQGIRPSF
-355 TSPAQV
+355 PSPAQV

-369 LPSGALQPPPTQGAL
+369 LPSGALQPPPTQGTL
-384 STLTVNQGWKKAPL
+384 GTLTVNQGWKKAPL

-410 SLATVQTPPHPP
+410 SLATVQTPTHPP

-445 GQFTAPQI
+445 GQFTAPQM
-453 KSLQGGPSRVPTPLQ
+453 KSLQGGPSRVPAPLQ

-489 ASSPTVNQPQQ
+489 ASSPTVNQTQQ
-500 QMGPRPPQSSTLP
+500 PLGPRPPQSNALP

-520 SSPSRNPMVQQGN
+520 SSPSRNPMVQPGN

-548 QGLHPGLGGMAKRL
+548 QGLHPGLGGMPKRL
-562 PPGFPAGQAS
+562 PPGFPAGQAN
-572 QSFLQGQVPSTA
+572 QNFLQG
-584 PAPAGTS
+584 G
-591 GAPQLPGSQSV
+591 
-602 QHTGAQGS
+602 QGS
-610 GPPQNQMQT
+610 GPPQTQMQAA
-619 PHGPPN
+619 HGPPN

-635 GNMNNQQAGASGV
+635 GNMNNQQAGAAGV
-648 PQVNIGSI
+648 PQVNMGNM

-677 SQGQVVNI
+677 SQGQMVNI

-803 MVQFSGQMMPQ
+803 MVQFTGQMMAQ
-814 QGPGNGNPPQVMGIQ
+814 QGPVNGNPSQVMGIQ
-829 GQVLRPTAP
+829 GQVLRPTGP
-838 GPHMSQQ
+838 GPHISQQ
-845 VGDTTTTAN
+845 LGDTTPATN

-861 MLPDVPVQQPNMVPS
+861 MLPEVPVQQPNMVPS
-876 HMQAMQGNSSASG
+876 HMQGMQGNNNSG

-897 PFNTGFSGT
+897 PFNPGFSGT
-906 PNGNQIS
+906 PNGNQVS

-996 SGEQGMSLDNSGPK
+996 SGDQGMNLEKSGPK

-1041 TQQPQQQLQ
+1041 TQQPQ
-1050 PPPQQAQAPPQ
+1050 PQQQQQQQPQPTPQPAQAAPQ

-1088 GVHAPRGPLNPDA
+1088 GVHPPRGPLNPDA
-1101 QRMPLQQGGNMPVMV
+1101 QRMPMQQSGNMPVMV

-1124 PPSPDKQRISLP
+1124 PPSPDKQRMALT
-1136 GNPPLGNN
+1136 GNPPMGNN

-1153 VQNPSSSPLG
+1153 VQNPSSSPLR
-1163 EVSAVSSL
+1163 EVSSVSSL
-1171 AEGGGAEGPPAAGAQ
+1171 PEGGGAEGPPTSGAQ
-1186 NSLTSHLVVS
+1186 NNLTSHLVVS

-1209 SPLSAAPGASPQQ
+1209 SPLSAAQGSSPQQ
-1222 QSNSLPSALTHHFPN
+1222 QSSSLPSALTHHFPN
-1237 VATPSQTSRPK
+1237 VGAPSQTSRPK

-1334 NFAAPQSHK
+1334 SFTASQSHK
-1343 LEGVVINSGKQTS
+1343 LEGVVINSGKQTNA
-1356 TGGTKRASP
+1356 GGTKRASP

-1384 RQNSKAAKLSLTAQQ
+1384 RQNSKAAKLSLTTQQ
-1399 NPPLLQNMEL
+1399 NPSLLQNMEL
-1409 QRNMLASPSSLPTPV
+1409 QRNMMAGPTSLPTPV
-1424 STSFQNSNL
+1424 TTSFQNNPVQSNQNPVI
-1433 LSGQGPAVPAP
+1433 SVP
-1444 AVTGIPEDNKESLSV
+1444 AVTGIPEDNKETLSV
-1459 PQDTEC
+1459 SQDTESQ
-1465 PSAQGV
+1465 SAQGV
-1471 QGNKDQPSIELKS
+1471 QGNKDQPSTELKG
-1484 IPAPEMKML
+1484 IPTPEMKVL
-1493 VPEEQSKKDGQALD
+1493 VPEEQPKKDGQGLD
-1507 TAKLPVLEESKPT
+1507 TGKLPVVEESKT
-1520 VSPAMR
+1520 MVSPAMR

-1553 LEMAPMVTSGEEL
+1553 LEMAPIVTTGEEL

-1571 IPPLQDPSSSK
+1571 IPPLQDSSLSK
-1582 EPSSSLSLPQSN
+1582 EPSNSLNLPQNN
-1594 EPCSSAGHQELGET
+1594 EPCPNPGHQELGEV
-1608 NSSVAQ
+1608 NSSVPQ

-1621 RPISSSMSGS
+1621 RPVSSSSISGP

-1648 SASTSAPLPS
+1648 AANTSAPLPS
-1658 SLQPTLVSTV
+1658 HLQPALVSTV
-1668 VTMPNVGSKV
+1668 VTMPSVGNKV
-1678 MVSEGQPAAQSGT
+1678 MVSEGQSAVQSNA

-1711 GSQSSTIPAAPMTSS
+1711 GSQSSTIPAAPMTSN

-1741 LPQNIKF
+1741 IPQSIKF
-1748 SSGPAPPSTSSGS
+1748 SSGSAPPSTSSS
-1761 SSSSVPTS
+1761 SPVSSIPTS
-1769 RPLVLNPLAPPAQLP
+1769 RSLVLNPLASPVQLP
-1784 SPATTSSSVPSHLPA
+1784 SSATTPSSVGSHLPA
-1799 QPVKDFSPEE
+1799 QQVKDFSPEE
-1809 TSHSGGSSDQCSV
+1809 TSQGGGSGDQSSV
-1822 TAAQSGPVVSPL
+1822 SAVQSGPVVSPL

-1875 LEKGEEQYP
+1875 LEKGEEQYA
-1884 LDGEAEGQGLET
+1884 LDGEAE
-1896 LVSNSLGTEQSPAEL
+1896 
-1911 DSKAVTPAAP
+1911 
-1921 SLTKQSTC
+1921 
-1929 GPGSSSS
+1929 
-1936 TATPAPASPAASA
+1936 
-1949 APAPEPPAPS
+1949 
-1959 TNGSSQP
+1959 
-1966 PEPTAAAG
+1966 
-1974 EDAAPQQEPLQS
+1974 
-1986 AASSQHLTQKK
+1986 
-1997 SSVAASESTVQR
+1997 
-2009 TELETNAPVVAG
+2009 ELETNAAVVAG
-2021 QSNETKESCE
+2021 QSNETKENCE

-2038 RNSRTEDCATPQ
+2038 RNSRTEDSAASQ

-2066 ASSTAKETSASAMQ
+2066 ASGTAKDYFKKQKERLVEDTLMDGMEGGDLPPKLCLAAESPWLLSAPSTGILGDKCLGKQ
-2080 SKRRKS
+2080 HLFSTTIDVL
-2086 K
+2086 